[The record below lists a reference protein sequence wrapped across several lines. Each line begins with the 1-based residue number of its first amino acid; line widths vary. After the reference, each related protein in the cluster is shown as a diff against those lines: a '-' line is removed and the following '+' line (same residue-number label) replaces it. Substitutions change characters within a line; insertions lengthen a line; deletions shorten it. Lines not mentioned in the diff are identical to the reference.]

1 MDQTCEIPRRNCL
14 LPFSNPVNIDAPED
28 KDSPFG
34 NGQSDFSEPLN
45 GCTMQLP
52 TASGTSQNAYGQ
64 DSPSC
69 YIPLRRLQD
78 LASMINV
85 EYLNGSADGSESF
98 QDPEKSDSRAQSP
111 VVCTSLSP
119 GGPTALPMKQESSC
133 NNSPELQD
141 DPDSST
147 STLGNM
153 LELPGTS
160 SSSTSQE
167 LPFCQPKKKPAPL
180 KYEVGDLIWAK
191 FKRRPWWPC
200 RICSDPLINTHSKM
214 KVSNRRPYRQYYVEA
229 FGDPSEKAWVAGKA
243 IVMFEG
249 RHQFEE
255 LPVLRRRGKQKEKE
269 YRHKVPQKILSK
281 WEASVGLAEQYDDPK
296 GSKNRKCVRSSIK
309 LDSEEDMPFEDCPND
324 PESEQDL
331 LLNGCLNSL
340 AFDSEHSADEKEKPC
355 AKSRVRKTVDNP
367 KRTSVKKSHIQFEAH
382 KDERRGKIP
391 ENLGLNFISGDV
403 SDKQASNELSRIA
416 NSLTGSSLTGS
427 SPTARS
433 FLFSSCGKNTAKKDF
448 ETSNCDSLLGLPEA
462 SLIAKRSGEK
472 KKPQRG
478 LVCSSKVQ
486 LCYIGAGD
494 EEKRSDSISICTTSD
509 DGSSDL
515 DPLDHSSESDNSVLE
530 ITDTFDR
537 TESMLSMQ
545 KNEKVKYSRFPATN
559 SRVKAKQKTLITN
572 SHTDHLM
579 DCTKTTEP
587 RTETSPG
594 NLSDPK
600 ASTLIC
606 KAPSDFRND
615 SLSPKFNTPSRIS
628 SENSLA
634 KSGAGN
640 QILLHSKSK
649 QPKIRSIKCK
659 HKENPVVVEPPVSN
673 EDCSLKCCSSDT
685 KGSPLASISKS
696 GKVDGLK
703 LLSNMHEKT
712 RDSSDIET
720 AVVKHVLSELK
731 ELSYRSLSEDVSDS
745 GTPKPPKPLLYTSAS
760 GQNHMPIEPDYKFS
774 TLLMMLKDMHDSK
787 TKEQRLMTSQNL
799 VSYRSP
805 GLVDCSASSP
815 AGASK
820 VLVTGGST
828 HSADKNGS
836 GTQDSAH
843 PSSTGGDSALPGEL
857 STSLPNLV
865 FDNRDRCASGK
876 SRSNCVTRRNC
887 GRSKL
892 LSKLEDGFSTHLGK
906 NTVNRKALKTER
918 KRKPNRLP
926 EALEGALQGDREG
939 AGSVSVS
946 AKGEEEDAG
955 KKEHFQLKGH
965 LPNEENTHLPDV
977 HFDNKVKEPDIDKLS
992 DNASSLENRKGP
1004 ELDSEMHSENDE
1016 HNGVRQVVPKKRWQH
1031 LNQRRTKPR
1040 KRTNRF
1046 REKENSE
1053 GAFGV
1058 LLPGDHVQKGDDPPE
1073 HKSTSTSILED
1084 APTNP
1089 NCTGCLDSV
1098 GPQLNVCD
1106 KTNANVEVEKER
1118 GIPSLTPQSE
1128 HPEPVVPSEKKRL
1141 RKPSKWLLEYTEEYD
1156 QIFAPK
1162 KKQKKVQEQVLK
1174 RKSDATAGD
1183 VSKKRKTITIE
1194 NKVEIIKRSERGEP
1208 PSVIGKALGCSR
1220 STIGNILKDKVRIM
1234 EHVKGSAP
1242 MKAAIITKP
1251 RNGLIIEMEKL
1262 LLIWLND
1269 QSQRDKPISL
1279 TLVQEKAQSLFRDLK
1294 AARAAKEGDCD
1305 EEFVAS
1311 RGWFNRFK
1319 MRANLH
1325 NLKVQDE
1332 AASGDLRAASDFPE
1346 MLKKIIEEGGYLT
1359 NAPSGITQDGSETR
1373 ISSRS
1378 EEESL
1383 QCRSGAQNKQV
1394 DENSLISTKEEPP
1407 VLEREAPFLE
1417 GPVAQSE
1424 LAGGHAELPQ
1434 LTLSVPMAPGVSPR
1448 LALET
1453 EELVIKPPG
1462 NYESKRQRKPT
1473 KKLLE
1478 SNDLDPG
1485 FMPKKGD
1492 MGLSKKCFETGHLE
1506 NDITESCAA
1515 THSKEFGEGTAKLFD
1530 KPRKRKRQRHVT
1542 AKMQCKK
1549 LRNDR
1554 ASKETAGSEGELM
1567 AHGMAASPKEATEDG
1582 AEQDHGMPA
1591 SKRMQGERGGGA
1603 ALKENVCQNCEK
1615 LGELL
1620 LCEAQCCGAFHLECL
1635 GLTEMP
1641 RGKFI
1646 CNECHTGIHT
1656 CFVCK
1661 QSGEDVKRCLLPLCG
1676 KFYHE
1681 ECVQKYP
1688 PTVMQNKG
1696 FRCSLHI
1703 CITCHA
1709 ANPASVTA
1717 SKGRLMRCVRCP
1729 VAYHAND
1736 FCLAAGSKI
1745 LASNSI
1751 ICPNHFTPRRGCRNH
1766 EHVNVSWCFVCSEGG
1781 SLLCCD
1787 SCPAAFHR
1795 ECLNIDIPE
1804 GNWYCN
1810 DCKAGKKPHYR
1821 EIVWVKVGRYRWWPA
1836 EICHPRAVPSN
1847 IDKMRHDV
1855 GEFPVLFF
1863 GSNDYLWTHQA
1874 RVFPYMEGD
1883 VSSKDKMGKG
1893 VDGTYKK
1900 ALQEAAARFEELK
1913 AQRELR
1919 QLQEDRK
1926 NDKKPPPY
1934 KHIKV
1939 NRPIGRVQ
1947 IFTADLSEIPRCN
1960 CKAADENPCGIDSEC
1975 INRMLLYECHPTVCP
1990 AGGRCQNQ
1998 CFTKRQYPEVEIFRT
2013 LQRGWGLRTK
2023 IDIKKGE
2030 FVNEYVG
2037 ELIDEEECRAR
2048 IRYAQEHDITNFYM
2062 LTLDKDRIIDAGP
2075 KGNYARFMNHC
2086 CQPNCETQKWSVN
2099 GDTRVGLFALSDI
2112 KAGTE
2117 LTFNYNLECLGNG
2130 KTVCKCGAPNC
2141 SGFLGV
2147 RPKNQPIA
2155 TEEKSKKFKKKQQGK
2170 RRTQGE
2176 VTKERE
2182 DECFSCGDA
2191 GQLVSCKK
2199 PGCPKVYHADCLNL
2213 TKRPAGKWECPWHQC
2228 DICGK
2233 EAASFCEMCPSSFCK
2248 QHREGMLFISKLDGR
2263 LSCTEHDPC
2272 GPNPLEPGEIREYV
2286 PPPVPLPP
2294 GATSH
2299 PAEQSSGMAAQGP
2312 KTSEKPP
2319 ADNNQTLSLSKK
2331 ALAGSGQRTPQ
2342 PERPLERTDSR
2353 PQPLDRIK
2361 DLAGPGTKSQSSG
2374 SSQKSVDRS
2383 LAVGGARPHLSGK
2396 PSPVTSPS
2404 SSPSVKSQPLGR
2416 PLGAPR
2422 LDKSI
2427 GAAGPRPQPLEK
2439 APVPTGLRLPPSDRL
2454 LITSGPK
2461 PQTSDRPPDK
2471 PHASLS
2477 QRLPPPEKV
2486 LSAVVQTLVAKEKAL
2501 RPVDQNTQSKNR
2513 AALVMDLIDLA
2524 PRQKERAPSPHEGTP
2539 QADEKIPVL
2548 ESTAWPAS
2556 KGLGQMPRAVERI
2569 SMSDPV
2575 LPPPGKAAAPS
2586 KHPWQAVK
2594 SLTQARLLPQPPAK
2608 AFLYEPTT
2616 QASGRAPTESEQTPG
2631 LASQASGLL
2640 KQMAGGHQLPGLA
2653 AKGTALSG
2661 QSFRPLGNAPASLPS
2676 EEKKLATTE
2685 QSPWLLGKTPLGP
2698 GLWPIVAGQAL
2709 TPSRWSSGST
2719 QTLAQTCWSIGRGQ
2733 DPKPEQNTVPAL
2745 NQAPSNHKCAESEQ
2759 K

>member
-1 MDQTCEIPRRNCL
+1 MDQTCELPRRNCL
-14 LPFSNPVNIDAPED
+14 LPFSNPVNLDASED

-34 NGQSDFSEPLN
+34 NGQSNFSEPLN
-45 GCTMQLP
+45 GCTMQLS

-98 QDPEKSDSRAQSP
+98 QGPEKSDSRAQSP

-119 GGPTALPMKQESSC
+119 GGPTALAMEQDPSC
-133 NNSPELQD
+133 NNSPELQVKVTKTVKNGFLHIENFTCVDDADVVSEMDPEQPVTEDESIEEIFEETQTNATCNYEPKSENGVEVAMGNEQDSTPESRPGADKSPFLPLAPQTETQKNKQRNEVDGSSEKAALLPAPFSLGDTNVTIEEQLNSINLSFQD

-167 LPFCQPKKKPAPL
+167 LPFCQPKKKSTPL

-229 FGDPSEKAWVAGKA
+229 FGDPCERAWVAGKA

-255 LPVLRRRGKQKEKE
+255 LPVLRRRGKQKEKG

-281 WEASVGLAEQYDDPK
+281 WEASVGLAEQYDVPK

-309 LDSEEDMPFEDCPND
+309 LDSEEDMPFEDCTND
-324 PESEQDL
+324 PESEHDL
-331 LLNGCLNSL
+331 LLNGCLKSL

-355 AKSRVRKTVDNP
+355 AKSRVRKSSDNL
-367 KRTSVKKSHIQFEAH
+367 KRTSVKKGHMQFDTH
-382 KDERRGKIP
+382 KEERRVKIP
-391 ENLGLNFISGDV
+391 DNLGLNFISGDV
-403 SDKQASNELSRIA
+403 SDKQASSELSRIA
-416 NSLTGSSLTGS
+416 NSLTGSNTTPG
-427 SPTARS
+427 S
-433 FLFSSCGKNTAKKDF
+433 FLFSSCGKIAAKKEV
-448 ETSNCDSLLGLPEA
+448 ETSSCDSLLGLPEGA
-462 SLIAKRSGEK
+462 LISKRSGEK

-515 DPLDHSSESDNSVLE
+515 DPVDHSSDSDNSVLE
-530 ITDTFDR
+530 ITDAFDR
-537 TESMLSMQ
+537 TENMLSMQ
-545 KNEKVKYSRFPATN
+545 KNEKIKYSGYPATN
-559 SRVKAKQKTLITN
+559 TRVKAKQKSLITN

-579 DCTKTTEP
+579 DCTKPAESG
-587 RTETSPG
+587 TETSQV
-594 NLSDPK
+594 NLSDLK
-600 ASTLIC
+600 VSTLVR
-606 KAPSDFRND
+606 KPPSDFRND
-615 SLSPKFNTPSRIS
+615 SLSPQFSISSSIS
-628 SENSLA
+628 SENSLI
-634 KSGAGN
+634 KCGATN
-640 QILLHSKSK
+640 QALLLSKSK

-659 HKENPVVVEPPVSN
+659 HKENPGVVEPPITN
-673 EDCSLKCCSSDT
+673 EDCSLKCFSSDMR
-685 KGSPLASISKS
+685 GSPLASISKS

-745 GTPKPPKPLLYTSAS
+745 GTSKPSKPLLFTSAS
-760 GQNHMPIEPDYKFS
+760 GQNHIPIEPDYKFS

-787 TKEQRLMTSQNL
+787 TKEQRLMTAQNL

-805 GLVDCSASSP
+805 GLGDSFTSGPV
-815 AGASK
+815 GASK
-820 VLVTGGST
+820 VLVSGGST
-828 HSADKNGS
+828 HNSEKNGD
-836 GTQDSAH
+836 GTPDSAH
-843 PSSTGGDSALPGEL
+843 PIPGGGDSAPSVELSASLPG
-857 STSLPNLV
+857 SVS
-865 FDNRDRCASGK
+865 DRRDLTATGK
-876 SRSNCVTRRNC
+876 SRANCVTRRNC
-887 GRSKL
+887 GRSKPS
-892 LSKLEDGFSTHLGK
+892 SKLREGFSAQMGK

-918 KRKPNRLP
+918 RRKLSRLP
-926 EALEGALQGDREG
+926 DVTPEAALQVDRESE
-939 AGSVSVS
+939 GSVSGS
-946 AKGEEEDAG
+946 LRDGAENPGKEEA
-955 KKEHFQLKGH
+955 LLLMGH
-965 LPNEENTHLPDV
+965 LTSEDRAHFSDV
-977 HFDNKVKEPDIDKLS
+977 RIDNKVKQSDPDEILE
-992 DNASSLENRKGP
+992 NGSSFENRKGP
-1004 ELDSEMHSENDE
+1004 ELASEVNSEHDE
-1016 HNGVRQVVPKKRWQH
+1016 PNSVNQAVPKKRWQR

-1058 LLPGDHVQKGDDPPE
+1058 LLPGDPVQKVDEFSEHRPP
-1073 HKSTSTSILED
+1073 TSTNILED
-1084 APTNP
+1084 TLTNP
-1089 NCTGCLDSV
+1089 NRTDCLESV
-1098 GPQLNVCD
+1098 GPRLSVCD
-1106 KTNANVEVEKER
+1106 KSNANIEEMEKES

-1128 HPEPVVPSEKKRL
+1128 LPEPAGRSEKKRL

-1162 KKQKKVQEQVLK
+1162 KKQKKVQEQVH
-1174 RKSDATAGD
+1174 
-1183 VSKKRKTITIE
+1183 
-1194 NKVEIIKRSERGEP
+1194 KV
-1208 PSVIGKALGCSR
+1208 
-1220 STIGNILKDKVRIM
+1220 
-1234 EHVKGSAP
+1234 
-1242 MKAAIITKP
+1242 
-1251 RNGLIIEMEKL
+1251 
-1262 LLIWLND
+1262 
-1269 QSQRDKPISL
+1269 
-1279 TLVQEKAQSLFRDLK
+1279 
-1294 AARAAKEGDCD
+1294 
-1305 EEFVAS
+1305 
-1311 RGWFNRFK
+1311 
-1319 MRANLH
+1319 
-1325 NLKVQDE
+1325 
-1332 AASGDLRAASDFPE
+1332 
-1346 MLKKIIEEGGYLT
+1346 
-1359 NAPSGITQDGSETR
+1359 
-1373 ISSRS
+1373 SSRC

-1383 QCRSGAQNKQV
+1383 LARCRSSAQSKHV
-1394 DENSLISTKEEPP
+1394 DENSTKEEPP

-1417 GPVAQSE
+1417 GPLAQSD
-1424 LAGGHAELPQ
+1424 LGGAHAELPQ
-1434 LTLSVPMAPGVSPR
+1434 LTLSVPVPLP
-1448 LALET
+1448 LEVASRPT
-1453 EELVIKPPG
+1453 LESEELLVKTSG

-1492 MGLSKKCFETGHLE
+1492 LGLSKKCYEAGHLE
-1506 NDITESCAA
+1506 NDIAESCAA
-1515 THSKEFGEGTAKLFD
+1515 SHSKEFIEGTTRIFD
-1530 KPRKRKRQRHVT
+1530 KPRKRKRQRHAT
-1542 AKMQCKK
+1542 AKVQCKK
-1549 LRNDR
+1549 VKNDDP
-1554 ASKETAGSEGELM
+1554 SKETPSSEGELM
-1567 AHGMAASPKEATEDG
+1567 THRTAASPKEAVEEG
-1582 AEQDHGMPA
+1582 IEHDHGMPS
-1591 SKRMQGERGGGA
+1591 SKKMQGERGGGA

-1646 CNECHTGIHT
+1646 CNECRTGIHT

-1688 PTVMQNKG
+1688 PTVTQNKG

-1709 ANPASVTA
+1709 ANPASVSA

-1913 AQRELR
+1913 AQKELR

-1960 CKAADENPCGIDSEC
+1960 CKATDENPCGIDSEC

-2023 IDIKKGE
+2023 TDIKKGE

-2176 VTKERE
+2176 ITKERE

-2286 PPPVPLPP
+2286 PPPVPMPP
-2294 GATSH
+2294 GPSTH
-2299 PAEQSSGMAAQGP
+2299 VAEQSSGMAAQGS
-2312 KTSEKPP
+2312 KMSDKPP
-2319 ADNNQTLSLSKK
+2319 ADTNQTLSLSKK
-2331 ALAGSGQRTPQ
+2331 ALAGTCQRP
-2342 PERPLERTDSR
+2342 PLSERPLERTDSR
-2353 PQPLDRIK
+2353 PQPLERIRDLTGSGTKPQSLVSTQKPLDRPA
-2361 DLAGPGTKSQSSG
+2361 LVAGPRSQ
-2374 SSQKSVDRS
+2374 
-2383 LAVGGARPHLSGK
+2383 LSDK
-2396 PSPVTSPS
+2396 LSPATGPS
-2404 SSPSVKSQPLGR
+2404 SSPSVRSQPLER
-2416 PLGAPR
+2416 PLGMAGSR
-2422 LDKSI
+2422 LDKSL
-2427 GAAGPRPQPLEK
+2427 GAASPRPQPLEK
-2439 APVPTGLRLPPSDRL
+2439 ASVPTSLRLPPPDRL
-2454 LITSGPK
+2454 LVTSGPK
-2461 PQTSDRPPDK
+2461 PQTSDRLPDK
-2471 PHASLS
+2471 CHASLS

-2513 AALVMDLIDLA
+2513 AALVMDLIDLT
-2524 PRQKERAPSPHEGTP
+2524 PRQKERAPSPHEITP
-2539 QADEKIPVL
+2539 QADEKMPVL
-2548 ESTAWPAS
+2548 ESSSWPAS
-2556 KGLGQMPRAVERI
+2556 KGLGQIPRAVERGGV
-2569 SMSDPV
+2569 SDPV
-2575 LPPPGKAAAPS
+2575 LQPPGRAVAS
-2586 KHPWQAVK
+2586 LEHPWQAVK
-2594 SLTQARLLPQPPAK
+2594 SLAQARLLSQPPAK
-2608 AFLYEPTT
+2608 AFLYEPAT
-2616 QASGRAPTESEQTPG
+2616 QASGRASAGAELTPG
-2631 LASQASGLL
+2631 PPSQAPGLV
-2640 KQMAGGHQLPGLA
+2640 KQMAGGQQLSGLA
-2653 AKGTALSG
+2653 AKVTTLSG
-2661 QSFRPLGNAPASLPS
+2661 QSFRPLGSASASLPT

-2685 QSPWLLGKTPLGP
+2685 QSPWALGKTSPGP
-2698 GLWPIVAGQAL
+2698 GLWPMVAGQTLAQ
-2709 TPSRWSSGST
+2709 SCWSSGST
-2719 QTLAQTCWSIGRGQ
+2719 QTLAQTCWSLGRGQ
-2733 DPKPEQNTVPAL
+2733 DPKPEQNTVTAL
-2745 NQAPSNHKCAESEQ
+2745 NQAPSSHKCTESEQ

>member
-1 MDQTCEIPRRNCL
+1 MDQTCELPRRNCL
-14 LPFSNPVNIDAPED
+14 LPFSNPVNLDAPED

-34 NGQSDFSEPLN
+34 NGQSNFSEPLN
-45 GCTMQLP
+45 GCTMQLS

-69 YIPLRRLQD
+69 YIPLRKLQD

-111 VVCTSLSP
+111 IVCTSLSP
-119 GGPTALPMKQESSC
+119 GGPTALAMKQEPSC
-133 NNSPELQD
+133 NNSPELQVKVTKTIKNGFLHFESFTCVDDVDSEMDPEQPVTEDESIEEIFEDTQTNATCNYEPKSENGVDVAMGNEQDSTPESRHGAVKSPFLPLAPQTETQKNKQRNEVDGSNEKAALLPAPFSLGDTNVTIEEQLNSINLSFQD
-141 DPDSST
+141 DPESST

-167 LPFCQPKKKPAPL
+167 LPFCQPKTKSTPL

-229 FGDPSEKAWVAGKA
+229 FGDPSERAWVAGKA

-255 LPVLRRRGKQKEKE
+255 LPVLRRRGKQKEKG

-281 WEASVGLAEQYDDPK
+281 WEASVGLAEQYDVPK
-296 GSKNRKCVRSSIK
+296 GSKNRKCVNSSIK
-309 LDSEEDMPFEDCPND
+309 LDSEEDMPFEDCTND
-324 PESEQDL
+324 PESEHDL
-331 LLNGCLNSL
+331 LLNGCLKSL

-355 AKSRVRKTVDNP
+355 AKSRARKSTDNP
-367 KRTSVKKSHIQFEAH
+367 KRTCVKKGHMQFESH
-382 KDERRGKIP
+382 KEERRGKIP
-391 ENLGLNFISGDV
+391 ENLGINFISGDV

-416 NSLTGSSLTGS
+416 NSLTGAG
-427 SPTARS
+427 TAPGS
-433 FLFSSCGKNTAKKDF
+433 FLFSSCTKNTAKKEF
-448 ETSNCDSLLGLPEA
+448 ETSNCDSLLGLSEGA
-462 SLIAKRSGEK
+462 LISKRSGEK
-472 KKPQRG
+472 KKLQRG

-515 DPLDHSSESDNSVLE
+515 DPIDHSSESDNSVLE
-530 ITDTFDR
+530 ITDAFDR
-537 TESMLSMQ
+537 TGNMLSVQ
-545 KNEKVKYSRFPATN
+545 KSEKVKYARYPATN
-559 SRVKAKQKTLITN
+559 TKVKAKQKSLITN
-572 SHTDHLM
+572 SHTDHLT
-579 DCTKTTEP
+579 DCTKTAESG
-587 RTETSPG
+587 TETSQV
-594 NLSDPK
+594 NLSDFK
-600 ASTLIC
+600 VSTLVR
-606 KAPSDFRND
+606 KPQSDFRND
-615 SLSPKFNTPSRIS
+615 GLPPKFNTPSSIS
-628 SENSLA
+628 SENPLI
-634 KSGAGN
+634 KSGATN
-640 QILLHSKSK
+640 QALLHSKSK
-649 QPKIRSIKCK
+649 QPKIRNVKYK
-659 HKENPVVVEPPVSN
+659 HKENPVVVEAPVIN
-673 EDCSLKCCSSDT
+673 EDCSLKCCSSDS

-745 GTPKPPKPLLYTSAS
+745 GTSKPSKPLLFSSTSS
-760 GQNHMPIEPDYKFS
+760 QNHIPIEPDYKFS

-787 TKEQRLMTSQNL
+787 TKEQRLMAAQNL

-805 GLVDCSASSP
+805 GLGDCSTSSP
-815 AGASK
+815 VGTSK
-820 VLVTGGST
+820 VLASGGST
-828 HSADKNGS
+828 HSSEKNGND
-836 GTQDSAH
+836 TQEPVH
-843 PSSTGGDSALPGEL
+843 PSPSGGDSALSGEL
-857 STSLPNLV
+857 SASLPGLV
-865 FDNRDRCASGK
+865 SNRRDLPAAGK

-887 GRSKL
+887 GRSKPS
-892 LSKLEDGFSTHLGK
+892 SKLRDGFSGQMAK
-906 NTVNRKALKTER
+906 STVNRKALKTER
-918 KRKPNRLP
+918 KRKLNRLP
-926 EALEGALQGDREG
+926 GVTPEAALQGESGVSENGFLRGG
-939 AGSVSVS
+939 AENPAKEEPLQLMGPLTNEDS
-946 AKGEEEDAG
+946 AC
-955 KKEHFQLKGH
+955 FS
-965 LPNEENTHLPDV
+965 DV
-977 HFDNKVKEPDIDKLS
+977 HYDNKVNQSDPDKIPEKGPS
-992 DNASSLENRKGP
+992 FENRKGP
-1004 ELDSEMHSENDE
+1004 ELDSEMNSENDE
-1016 HNGVRQVVPKKRWQH
+1016 PSGLNQVVPKKRWQR

-1058 LLPGDHVQKGDDPPE
+1058 LLPADPVKKGDEFPE
-1073 HKSTSTSILED
+1073 HRPPPSTNILED
-1084 APTNP
+1084 VLTDP
-1089 NCTGCLDSV
+1089 NHAGRLDSV
-1098 GPQLNVCD
+1098 GPRLNVCD
-1106 KTNANVEVEKER
+1106 KSSASIEEMEKEP
-1118 GIPSLTPQSE
+1118 GIPSLTPQPE
-1128 HPEPVVPSEKKRL
+1128 LPEPAVRSEKKRL

-1162 KKQKKVQEQVLK
+1162 KKQKKVQEQVHK
-1174 RKSDATAGD
+1174 
-1183 VSKKRKTITIE
+1183 VSSRCEEE
-1194 NKVEIIKRSERGEP
+1194 NLLAR
-1208 PSVIGKALGCSR
+1208 SR
-1220 STIGNILKDKVRIM
+1220 SN
-1234 EHVKGSAP
+1234 
-1242 MKAAIITKP
+1242 
-1251 RNGLIIEMEKL
+1251 
-1262 LLIWLND
+1262 
-1269 QSQRDKPISL
+1269 
-1279 TLVQEKAQSLFRDLK
+1279 AQ
-1294 AARAAKEGDCD
+1294 
-1305 EEFVAS
+1305 
-1311 RGWFNRFK
+1311 
-1319 MRANLH
+1319 H
-1325 NLKVQDE
+1325 
-1332 AASGDLRAASDFPE
+1332 
-1346 MLKKIIEEGGYLT
+1346 
-1359 NAPSGITQDGSETR
+1359 
-1373 ISSRS
+1373 
-1378 EEESL
+1378 
-1383 QCRSGAQNKQV
+1383 KQV

-1417 GPVAQSE
+1417 GPLAQSE
-1424 LAGGHAELPQ
+1424 LGGGHAELPQ
-1434 LTLSVPMAPGVSPR
+1434 LTLSVPVALEVSPR
-1448 LALET
+1448 PPLES
-1453 EELVIKPPG
+1453 EELLVKTPG
-1462 NYESKRQRKPT
+1462 KMRMGSQYCYEAGR
-1473 KKLLE
+1473 
-1478 SNDLDPG
+1478 
-1485 FMPKKGD
+1485 
-1492 MGLSKKCFETGHLE
+1492 LE
-1506 NDITESCAA
+1506 NKITESCAA
-1515 THSKEFGEGTAKLFD
+1515 SHPKEFGRGTAKIFD
-1530 KPRKRKRQRHVT
+1530 KPRKRKRQRHAT
-1542 AKMQCKK
+1542 AKVHCKK
-1549 LRNDR
+1549 VRNEDS
-1554 ASKETAGSEGELM
+1554 SKETLGSEGELM
-1567 AHGMAASPKEATEDG
+1567 THRTASSPKETVEDG
-1582 AEQDHGMPA
+1582 VENDHGMPA
-1591 SKRMQGERGGGA
+1591 SKKLQGERGGGA

-1646 CNECHTGIHT
+1646 CNECRTGIHT

-1661 QSGEDVKRCLLPLCG
+1661 QSGQDVKRCLLPLCG

-1709 ANPASVTA
+1709 ANPASVSA

-1751 ICPNHFTPRRGCRNH
+1751 ICPNHFAPRRGCRNH

-1913 AQRELR
+1913 AQKELR

-1960 CKAADENPCGIDSEC
+1960 CKATDENPCGIDSEC

-2023 IDIKKGE
+2023 TDIKKGE

-2170 RRTQGE
+2170 RRSQGE
-2176 VTKERE
+2176 ITKERE

-2286 PPPVPLPP
+2286 PPPVSLPP
-2294 GATSH
+2294 GPSTH
-2299 PAEQSSGMAAQGP
+2299 LAEQSSGVAAQGP
-2312 KTSEKPP
+2312 KMSDKPL
-2319 ADNNQTLSLSKK
+2319 ADTNQTLALSKK
-2331 ALAGSGQRTPQ
+2331 ALAGTCQRPAL
-2342 PERPLERTDSR
+2342 PERPPDRTDSR
-2353 PQPLDRIK
+2353 PQPPERAR
-2361 DLAGPGTKSQSSG
+2361 DLAESGTKPQALV
-2374 SSQKSVDRS
+2374 SSQKPLDRPP
-2383 LAVGGARPHLSGK
+2383 AVAGPRPQLSDK

-2404 SSPSVKSQPLGR
+2404 SSPSVRSQPLER
-2416 PLGAPR
+2416 PLGTADPR

-2427 GAAGPRPQPLEK
+2427 GAASPRPQSLEK
-2439 APVPTGLRLPPSDRL
+2439 TPVPTGLRLPPPDRL
-2454 LITSGPK
+2454 LVTSSPN
-2461 PQTSDRPPDK
+2461 PQASDRSPDK
-2471 PHASLS
+2471 SHVSLS
-2477 QRLPPPEKV
+2477 QRFPPDKV

-2513 AALVMDLIDLA
+2513 AALVRDLIDMT
-2524 PRQKERAPSPHEGTP
+2524 PRQKERAASPPEATP
-2539 QADEKIPVL
+2539 QADEKMPVL
-2548 ESTAWPAS
+2548 ESSSWPAS
-2556 KGLGQMPRAVERI
+2556 KGLGQMPRAVER
-2569 SMSDPV
+2569 SSVSDPV
-2575 LPPPGKAAAPS
+2575 LQASGKATAPLE
-2586 KHPWQAVK
+2586 HPWQAVK
-2594 SLTQARLLPQPPAK
+2594 SLTQARLLSQTPAK
-2608 AFLYEPTT
+2608 AFLYEPAT
-2616 QASGRAPTESEQTPG
+2616 QASGRAPAGAEQIPG
-2631 LASQASGLL
+2631 PPNQALGLVKQM
-2640 KQMAGGHQLPGLA
+2640 KQMAGGQQLPGLA
-2653 AKGTALSG
+2653 AKSG
-2661 QSFRPLGNAPASLPS
+2661 QSFRPLGKAPSSLS
-2676 EEKKLATTE
+2676 TEEKKLATTE
-2685 QSPWLLGKTPLGP
+2685 QSPWALGKALPGP
-2698 GLWPIVAGQAL
+2698 GLWPMVAGQTLAQ
-2709 TPSRWSSGST
+2709 SCWSSGST
-2719 QTLAQTCWSIGRGQ
+2719 QTLAQTCWSLGRGQ
-2733 DPKPEQNTVPAL
+2733 NPKPEQNTLPAL
-2745 NQAPSNHKCAESEQ
+2745 NQAPSSHKCAESEQ

>member
-1 MDQTCEIPRRNCL
+1 MDQTCELPRRNCL
-14 LPFSNPVNIDAPED
+14 LPFSNPVNLDAPED

-34 NGQSDFSEPLN
+34 NGQSNFSEPLN
-45 GCTMQLP
+45 GCTMQLS

-111 VVCTSLSP
+111 IVCTSLSP
-119 GGPTALPMKQESSC
+119 GGPTALAMKQEPSC

-167 LPFCQPKKKPAPL
+167 LPFCQPKKKSTPL

-229 FGDPSEKAWVAGKA
+229 FGDPSERAWVAGKA

-255 LPVLRRRGKQKEKE
+255 LPVLRRRGKQKEKG

-281 WEASVGLAEQYDDPK
+281 WEASVGLAEQYDVPK
-296 GSKNRKCVRSSIK
+296 GSKNRKCVTNSIK
-309 LDSEEDMPFEDCPND
+309 LDSEEDMPFEDCTND
-324 PESEQDL
+324 PESEHDI
-331 LLNGCLNSL
+331 LLNGCLKSL
-340 AFDSEHSADEKEKPC
+340 AFDCEHSADEKEKPC
-355 AKSRVRKTVDNP
+355 AKSRARKSSDNP
-367 KRTSVKKSHIQFEAH
+367 KRTSVKKGLLQFEAR
-382 KDERRGKIP
+382 KEERGGKIS

-416 NSLTGSSLTGS
+416 NSLTGSN
-427 SPTARS
+427 TAPGG
-433 FLFSSCGKNTAKKDF
+433 FLFSSCGKNTAKKEF
-448 ETSNCDSLLGLPEA
+448 ETSNCDSLLGLPEGA
-462 SLIAKRSGEK
+462 LISKHSGEK

-515 DPLDHSSESDNSVLE
+515 DPIEHNSESDHSVLE
-530 ITDTFDR
+530 ITDAFDR
-537 TESMLSMQ
+537 KENMLSMQ
-545 KNEKVKYSRFPATN
+545 KNEKIKYSRYPATN
-559 SRVKAKQKTLITN
+559 SRVKTKQKSLIAN
-572 SHTDHLM
+572 SHTDHLV
-579 DCTKTTEP
+579 DCTKTAEP
-587 RTETSPG
+587 RTETSPV
-594 NLSDPK
+594 NLSDLTV
-600 ASTLIC
+600 STLVH
-606 KAPSDFRND
+606 KPQSDFRND
-615 SLSPKFNTPSRIS
+615 GLSPKFNMSSSIS
-628 SENSLA
+628 SENSLI
-634 KSGAGN
+634 KGGTTN
-640 QILLHSKSK
+640 QALLHLKSK
-649 QPKIRSIKCK
+649 QPKFRSIKYK
-659 HKENPVVVEPPVSN
+659 HKENPVIVEPPVTN
-673 EDCSLKCCSSDT
+673 EDCSLKCCSSDM

-703 LLSNMHEKT
+703 LLNNMHEKT

-731 ELSYRSLSEDVSDS
+731 ELSYRSLGEDVSDS
-745 GTPKPPKPLLYTSAS
+745 GTSKPPKPLLFSSAS
-760 GQNHMPIEPDYKFS
+760 SQNHLPIEPDYKFS

-787 TKEQRLMTSQNL
+787 TKEQRLMTAPNL

-805 GLVDCSASSP
+805 SRGDCSTSSP

-820 VLVTGGST
+820 VLVSGGST
-828 HSADKNGS
+828 HNSEKNGD
-836 GTQDSAH
+836 GIQDSAN
-843 PSSTGGDSALPGEL
+843 PSPSRGDCALSGEL
-857 STSLPNLV
+857 STSLPGFV
-865 FDNRDRCASGK
+865 SDRRDLPASGK

-887 GRSKL
+887 GRSKPS
-892 LSKLEDGFSTHLGK
+892 SKLRDAFSAQMGK

-918 KRKPNRLP
+918 KRKLNRLP
-926 EALEGALQGDREG
+926 AVSLEPALQGDRESG
-939 AGSVSVS
+939 GSLRGGTEDTG
-946 AKGEEEDAG
+946 KEEPL
-955 KKEHFQLKGH
+955 QLMGH
-965 LPNEENTHLPDV
+965 LTSEGAADLSDV
-977 HFDNKVKEPDIDKLS
+977 HFRNKVKQPDPDTIPKKGPGF
-992 DNASSLENRKGP
+992 ENRKGQ
-1004 ELDSEMHSENDE
+1004 ELDSEMNSANDE
-1016 HNGVRQVVPKKRWQH
+1016 HNGVNQAVPKKRWQR
-1031 LNQRRTKPR
+1031 LNQRRAKPR

-1058 LLPGDHVQKGDDPPE
+1058 LLPSDPVRERQDEFLECRTPP
-1073 HKSTSTSILED
+1073 STNIPED
-1084 APTNP
+1084 AQTDLNHA
-1089 NCTGCLDSV
+1089 GHLDAV
-1098 GPQLNVCD
+1098 GSQLNICD
-1106 KTNANVEVEKER
+1106 KSNTSLGDMEKEP
-1118 GIPSLTPQSE
+1118 GIPSLTPQAE
-1128 HPEPVVPSEKKRL
+1128 LPEPAVRSEKKRL

-1162 KKQKKVQEQVLK
+1162 KKQKKVQEQVH
-1174 RKSDATAGD
+1174 
-1183 VSKKRKTITIE
+1183 
-1194 NKVEIIKRSERGEP
+1194 KV
-1208 PSVIGKALGCSR
+1208 
-1220 STIGNILKDKVRIM
+1220 
-1234 EHVKGSAP
+1234 
-1242 MKAAIITKP
+1242 
-1251 RNGLIIEMEKL
+1251 
-1262 LLIWLND
+1262 
-1269 QSQRDKPISL
+1269 
-1279 TLVQEKAQSLFRDLK
+1279 
-1294 AARAAKEGDCD
+1294 
-1305 EEFVAS
+1305 
-1311 RGWFNRFK
+1311 
-1319 MRANLH
+1319 
-1325 NLKVQDE
+1325 
-1332 AASGDLRAASDFPE
+1332 
-1346 MLKKIIEEGGYLT
+1346 
-1359 NAPSGITQDGSETR
+1359 
-1373 ISSRS
+1373 SSRC

-1383 QCRSGAQNKQV
+1383 LARCRSSAQNKQV

-1417 GPVAQSE
+1417 GPLAQSE
-1424 LAGGHAELPQ
+1424 LGGGHAELPQ
-1434 LTLSVPMAPGVSPR
+1434 LTLSVPVAPEVSPR
-1448 LALET
+1448 PALES
-1453 EELVIKPPG
+1453 EELLVKTSG

-1492 MGLSKKCFETGHLE
+1492 LGISKKCYEAGHLE
-1506 NDITESCAA
+1506 NGITESCAA
-1515 THSKEFGEGTAKLFD
+1515 SHLKEFGGGTTKIFD
-1530 KPRKRKRQRHVT
+1530 KPRKRKRQRHTT
-1542 AKMQCKK
+1542 AKVQCKK
-1549 LRNDR
+1549 AKNDDS
-1554 ASKETAGSEGELM
+1554 SKETPRSEGELM
-1567 AHGMAASPKEATEDG
+1567 THRTTGSPKETIEEG
-1582 AEQDHGMPA
+1582 VEQDHGMPA
-1591 SKRMQGERGGGA
+1591 SKKMQGERGGGA

-1615 LGELL
+1615 VGELL

-1646 CNECHTGIHT
+1646 CNECRTGIHT

-1709 ANPASVTA
+1709 ANPASVSA

-1913 AQRELR
+1913 AQKELR

-1960 CKAADENPCGIDSEC
+1960 CKATDENPCGIDSEC

-1998 CFTKRQYPEVEIFRT
+1998 CFSKRQYPEVEIFRT

-2023 IDIKKGE
+2023 TDIKKGE

-2176 VTKERE
+2176 ITKERE

-2286 PPPVPLPP
+2286 PPPVPLPA
-2294 GATSH
+2294 GTNTH
-2299 PAEQSSGMAAQGP
+2299 PAEQSSGVAAQGP
-2312 KTSEKPP
+2312 KMSDKPP
-2319 ADNNQTLSLSKK
+2319 VDTNQTLSLSKK
-2331 ALAGSGQRTPQ
+2331 ALAGTCQRPLL

-2353 PQPLDRIK
+2353 PQPLDRVR
-2361 DLAGPGTKSQSSG
+2361 DLAGSGTKPQSLIPSQRPL
-2374 SSQKSVDRS
+2374 DRPP
-2383 LAVGGARPHLSGK
+2383 AMAGPRPQLSDK
-2396 PSPVTSPS
+2396 PSPVTGPS
-2404 SSPSVKSQPLGR
+2404 SSPSVISQPLER
-2416 PLGAPR
+2416 PVGTADPR

-2427 GAAGPRPQPLEK
+2427 GAASSRPQSLEK
-2439 APVPTGLRLPPSDRL
+2439 TPVPTGLRLPPPDRL
-2454 LITSGPK
+2454 LIPSSPK

-2471 PHASLS
+2471 SHASLS

-2513 AALVMDLIDLA
+2513 AALVMDLIDLT
-2524 PRQKERAPSPHEGTP
+2524 PRQKEQASSPHEVIA
-2539 QADEKIPVL
+2539 QADEKMPVL
-2548 ESTAWPAS
+2548 ESSSWPANKS
-2556 KGLGQMPRAVERI
+2556 LGHMPRAVEKG
-2569 SMSDPV
+2569 SMSESRLQPS
-2575 LPPPGKAAAPS
+2575 GKTSAPS
-2586 KHPWQAVK
+2586 EHPWQAVK
-2594 SLTQARLLPQPPAK
+2594 SLTQARLLSQPPAK
-2608 AFLYEPTT
+2608 AFLYEPAT
-2616 QASGRAPTESEQTPG
+2616 QASGRAPAGAEQTPG
-2631 LASQASGLL
+2631 PPIQPSGLGKQA
-2640 KQMAGGHQLPGLA
+2640 KQMGGGHQLPGLA
-2653 AKGTALSG
+2653 AKSG
-2661 QSFRPLGNAPASLPS
+2661 QSYRSLGKAPVSLPT
-2676 EEKKLATTE
+2676 EEKKLTTTE
-2685 QSPWLLGKTPLGP
+2685 QSPWALGKASPGA
-2698 GLWPIVAGQAL
+2698 GLWPMVAGQTLAQ
-2709 TPSRWSSGST
+2709 SCWSAGST
-2719 QTLAQTCWSIGRGQ
+2719 KTLAQTCWSLGRGQ
-2733 DPKPEQNTVPAL
+2733 DPKPEQNTLPAL
-2745 NQAPSNHKCAESEQ
+2745 NQAPSSHKCAESEQ

>member
-1 MDQTCEIPRRNCL
+1 ML
-14 LPFSNPVNIDAPED
+14 L
-28 KDSPFG
+28 K
-34 NGQSDFSEPLN
+34 
-45 GCTMQLP
+45 T
-52 TASGTSQNAYGQ
+52 
-64 DSPSC
+64 
-69 YIPLRRLQD
+69 R
-78 LASMINV
+78 
-85 EYLNGSADGSESF
+85 
-98 QDPEKSDSRAQSP
+98 
-111 VVCTSLSP
+111 
-119 GGPTALPMKQESSC
+119 TALS
-133 NNSPELQD
+133 D
-141 DPDSST
+141 DPDSSS

-160 SSSTSQE
+160 SPSTSQE
-167 LPFCQPKKKPAPL
+167 LPFCQPKKKPTPL

-214 KVSNRRPYRQYYVEA
+214 KVANRRPYREYYVEA
-229 FGDPSEKAWVAGKA
+229 FGDPSERAWVAGKA

-255 LPVLRRRGKQKEKE
+255 LPVLRKRGKQKEKG

-281 WEASVGLAEQYDDPK
+281 WEASVGLAEQYDVPR
-296 GSKNRKCVRSSIK
+296 GSKTRKCVNTSIK
-309 LDSEEDMPFEDCPND
+309 LDSEEDMPFEDCTND
-324 PESEQDL
+324 PESEHEL
-331 LLNGCLNSL
+331 LLNGCLKSL
-340 AFDSEHSADEKEKPC
+340 AFDSEHSGDEKEKPC
-355 AKSRVRKTVDNP
+355 AKSRARKNSDNP
-367 KRTSVKKSHIQFEAH
+367 KRTSVKKGSIQFESNNE
-382 KDERRGKIP
+382 ERRGKIP
-391 ENLGLNFISGDV
+391 DSFGLNFISGDI

-416 NSLTGSSLTGS
+416 NSLTGSS
-427 SPTARS
+427 TAPGS
-433 FLFSSCGKNTAKKDF
+433 FLFSSCGKNTAKKEF
-448 ETSNCDSLLGLPEA
+448 EASNCDSLVDLSEGALL
-462 SLIAKRSGEK
+462 SKRVGEK
-472 KKPQRG
+472 KKLQSG

-515 DPLDHSSESDNSVLE
+515 DAEEQSSDSDDSVLE
-530 ITDTFDR
+530 ITDSFDR
-537 TESMLSMQ
+537 TENLLSMQ
-545 KNEKVKYSRFPATN
+545 KNEKLKHSRFPAKT
-559 SRVKAKQKTLITN
+559 SRIKEKQKSVMTN
-572 SHTDHLM
+572 SHTDHLV
-579 DCTKTTEP
+579 DCTKTAEPETEM
-587 RTETSPG
+587 SQVK
-594 NLSDPK
+594 LSDLNV
-600 ASTLIC
+600 STLVH
-606 KAPSDFRND
+606 KTQTEFRND
-615 SLSPKFNTPSRIS
+615 GLSPKFTTPASIP
-628 SENSLA
+628 SENSLI
-634 KSGAGN
+634 KDRGTN
-640 QILLHSKSK
+640 QLLLHSKSK
-649 QPKIRSIKCK
+649 QPKFRNIKYK
-659 HKENPVVVEPPVSN
+659 HKSPVVEEPQVTS
-673 EDCSLKCCSSDT
+673 EDHNLKYCSSDA
-685 KGSPLASISKS
+685 KAASLASIPKS

-703 LLSNMHEKT
+703 LLNNMHEKT

-731 ELSYRSLSEDVSDS
+731 ELSYRSLSEDINDS
-745 GTPKPPKPLLYTSAS
+745 VTSKPSKPLLFSSAS
-760 GQNHMPIEPDYKFS
+760 SQNHLPIEPDYKFS

-787 TKEQRLMTSQNL
+787 TKEQRLMTAQSMAP
-799 VSYRSP
+799 YRSP
-805 GLVDCSASSP
+805 GGGDSSASSP
-815 AGASK
+815 VVTSK
-820 VLVTGGST
+820 VLGSGSST
-828 HSADKNGS
+828 HTQERNGDGSEDCGRPNPRGGDSSLSGEMSASLPRLASDRG
-836 GTQDSAH
+836 DL
-843 PSSTGGDSALPGEL
+843 PSST
-857 STSLPNLV
+857 
-865 FDNRDRCASGK
+865 GK
-876 SRSNCVTRRNC
+876 SRSNCVTRRHC
-887 GRSKL
+887 GGAKPSSKL
-892 LSKLEDGFSTHLGK
+892 REAFSAQLVRNAT
-906 NTVNRKALKTER
+906 NWRALKTER
-918 KRKPNRLP
+918 KRKVHHRKVHRLP
-926 EALEGALQGDREG
+926 AVTREAALEGDKDPESTVNGPVNGPLRGGAEDTSQEVAAEPLQ
-939 AGSVSVS
+939 
-946 AKGEEEDAG
+946 
-955 KKEHFQLKGH
+955 LMGH
-965 LPNEENTHLPDV
+965 LTSEET
-977 HFDNKVKEPDIDKLS
+977 HFDNKVKQSDPDKIPEKGLFFED
-992 DNASSLENRKGP
+992 RKDP
-1004 ELDSEMHSENDE
+1004 ELDSEMNNENVE
-1016 HNGVRQVVPKKRWQH
+1016 THQVVPKKRWQP
-1031 LNQRRTKPR
+1031 LNQRRPKPGKQPG
-1040 KRTNRF
+1040 KRTNRL
-1046 REKENSE
+1046 REKENSK

-1058 LLPGDHVQKGDDPPE
+1058 LLPADPVVRKGLDEYPE
-1073 HKSTSTSILED
+1073 RRTP
-1084 APTNP
+1084 PTNVP
-1089 NCTGCLDSV
+1089 EDPLTDPKHTSSDSV
-1098 GPQLNVCD
+1098 GPPLKACD
-1106 KTNANVEVEKER
+1106 KSRTSVEDVEKEP
-1118 GIPSLTPQSE
+1118 GIPSLTPQAE
-1128 HPEPVVPSEKKRL
+1128 LPEPAVPLEKKRL

-1162 KKQKKVQEQVLK
+1162 KKQKKVQEQVH
-1174 RKSDATAGD
+1174 
-1183 VSKKRKTITIE
+1183 
-1194 NKVEIIKRSERGEP
+1194 KV
-1208 PSVIGKALGCSR
+1208 
-1220 STIGNILKDKVRIM
+1220 
-1234 EHVKGSAP
+1234 
-1242 MKAAIITKP
+1242 
-1251 RNGLIIEMEKL
+1251 
-1262 LLIWLND
+1262 
-1269 QSQRDKPISL
+1269 
-1279 TLVQEKAQSLFRDLK
+1279 
-1294 AARAAKEGDCD
+1294 
-1305 EEFVAS
+1305 
-1311 RGWFNRFK
+1311 
-1319 MRANLH
+1319 
-1325 NLKVQDE
+1325 
-1332 AASGDLRAASDFPE
+1332 
-1346 MLKKIIEEGGYLT
+1346 
-1359 NAPSGITQDGSETR
+1359 
-1373 ISSRS
+1373 SSRS
-1378 EEESL
+1378 EEENL
-1383 QCRSGAQNKQV
+1383 GRCRANAQNKQV

-1417 GPVAQSE
+1417 GP
-1424 LAGGHAELPQ
+1424 LAHSDLGGGHAELPQ
-1434 LTLSVPMAPGVSPR
+1434 LTLSVPVAQEVSPQP
-1448 LALET
+1448 ALESEDVVVKT
-1453 EELVIKPPG
+1453 PG

-1492 MGLSKKCFETGHLE
+1492 LGLSRKCYEAVRLGNGIADSCTGAHL
-1506 NDITESCAA
+1506 
-1515 THSKEFGEGTAKLFD
+1515 KEFGGGTTKIFD
-1530 KPRKRKRQRHVT
+1530 KPRKRKRQRHIT
-1542 AKMQCKK
+1542 AKMQCKRVK
-1549 LRNDR
+1549 TEDS
-1554 ASKETAGSEGELM
+1554 SKETASSEGELM
-1567 AHGMAASPKEATEDG
+1567 THRTAASPKDTVEEGIEHDS
-1582 AEQDHGMPA
+1582 GMSA
-1591 SKRMQGERGGGA
+1591 SKKLQAERGGGA

-1646 CNECHTGIHT
+1646 CNECRTGIHT

-1696 FRCSLHI
+1696 FRCSLHM

-1709 ANPASVTA
+1709 ANPASVSA

-1913 AQRELR
+1913 AQKELR

-1960 CKAADENPCGIDSEC
+1960 CKATDENPCGIDSEC

-1998 CFTKRQYPEVEIFRT
+1998 CFSKRQYPEVEIFRT

-2023 IDIKKGE
+2023 TDIKKGE

-2048 IRYAQEHDITNFYM
+2048 IRHAQEHDITNFYM

-2155 TEEKSKKFKKKQQGK
+2155 TEEKSKRFKKKQQGK
-2170 RRTQGE
+2170 RRSQGE

-2228 DICGK
+2228 DVCGK

-2286 PPPVPLPP
+2286 PPAGPLSPSSHLAERSSEMATPGSKMSDKSSAGSNQMLPP
-2294 GATSH
+2294 
-2299 PAEQSSGMAAQGP
+2299 
-2312 KTSEKPP
+2312 
-2319 ADNNQTLSLSKK
+2319 SKK
-2331 ALAGSGQRTPQ
+2331 ASAGTCQRPLL
-2342 PERPLERTDSR
+2342 PERPLERTGSGS
-2353 PQPLDRIK
+2353 QLLDRVRE
-2361 DLAGPGTKSQSSG
+2361 LAGTGTKSQPLLSN
-2374 SSQKSVDRS
+2374 QRPPDRPP
-2383 LAVGGARPHLSGK
+2383 AVEGPRPQLSDK

-2404 SSPSVKSQPLGR
+2404 PAPAARPQPPDR
-2416 PLGAPR
+2416 PLRKTDPK
-2422 LDKSI
+2422 LEKSI
-2427 GAAGPRPQPLEK
+2427 GAASPRPPSLEK
-2439 APVPTGLRLPPSDRL
+2439 TPAPAGLRLPPPDRL
-2454 LITSGPK
+2454 LATNSPK
-2461 PQTSDRPPDK
+2461 PQNPDK
-2471 PHASLS
+2471 SHASLS

-2486 LSAVVQTLVAKEKAL
+2486 LSAVVQSLVAKEKAL

-2513 AALVMDLIDLA
+2513 AALVMDLIDLT
-2524 PRQKERAPSPHEGTP
+2524 PRQKDRTTPPQEVTPHADDKTP
-2539 QADEKIPVL
+2539 AL
-2548 ESTAWPAS
+2548 ESSSWPAS
-2556 KGLGQMPRAVERI
+2556 KGLGHMPRSGEKS
-2569 SMSDPV
+2569 SMAGP
-2575 LPPPGKAAAPS
+2575 LLQTPGKPATLS
-2586 KHPWQAVK
+2586 EHPWQAVK
-2594 SLTQARLLPQPPAK
+2594 SLTQARLLSQAPAK
-2608 AFLYEPTT
+2608 AFLYEPAT
-2616 QASGRAPTESEQTPG
+2616 QASSRAPVGSELPPG
-2631 LASQASGLL
+2631 PLSQASGLV
-2640 KQMAGGHQLPGLA
+2640 KQLARSQQLPGLPA
-2653 AKGTALSG
+2653 RNG
-2661 QSFRPLGNAPASLPS
+2661 QSFRSLGKAPTSLPT
-2676 EEKKLATTE
+2676 EEKKVGSTE
-2685 QSPWLLGKTPLGP
+2685 QSPWGLGKASTGA
-2698 GLWPIVAGQAL
+2698 GLWPIVAGQTLAQ
-2709 TPSRWSSGST
+2709 SCWSSAGT
-2719 QTLAQTCWSIGRGQ
+2719 QTLAQTCWSLGRGQ
-2733 DPKPEQNTVPAL
+2733 DPKAEKNPLPTLKQAPCGHKRADPEQ
-2745 NQAPSNHKCAESEQ
+2745 K
-2759 K
+2759 

>member
-1 MDQTCEIPRRNCL
+1 MDQTCELPRRNCL
-14 LPFSNPVNIDAPED
+14 LPFSNPVILDAPED

-34 NGQSDFSEPLN
+34 NGQSNFSEPLN
-45 GCTMQLP
+45 GCTMQLS
-52 TASGTSQNAYGQ
+52 TVSGTSQNAYGQ

-98 QDPEKSDSRAQSP
+98 QDPEKSHSRAQTP
-111 VVCTSLSP
+111 IVCTSLSP
-119 GGPTALPMKQESSC
+119 GGPTTLAMKQEPSC

-141 DPDSST
+141 DPDSCT

-167 LPFCQPKKKPAPL
+167 LPFCQPKKKSTPL

-229 FGDPSEKAWVAGKA
+229 FGDPSERAWVAGKA

-255 LPVLRRRGKQKEKE
+255 LPVLRRRGKQKEKG

-281 WEASVGLAEQYDDPK
+281 WEASVGLAEQYDVPK
-296 GSKNRKCVRSSIK
+296 GSKNRKCIPGSIK
-309 LDSEEDMPFEDCPND
+309 LDSEEDMPFEDCTND
-324 PESEQDL
+324 PESEHDL
-331 LLNGCLNSL
+331 LLNGCLKSL

-355 AKSRVRKTVDNP
+355 AKSRARKSSDNP
-367 KRTSVKKSHIQFEAH
+367 KRTSVKKGHIQFETR

-391 ENLGLNFISGDV
+391 ENLGLNFLSGDV
-403 SDKQASNELSRIA
+403 SDTQASNELSRIA
-416 NSLTGSSLTGS
+416 NSLTGSN
-427 SPTARS
+427 TAPGG
-433 FLFSSCGKNTAKKDF
+433 FLFSSCGKNTAKKEF
-448 ETSNCDSLLGLPEA
+448 ETSNGDSLLGLPEGA
-462 SLIAKRSGEK
+462 LISKCSREK
-472 KKPQRG
+472 NKPQRSLMCG
-478 LVCSSKVQ
+478 SKVK

-515 DPLDHSSESDNSVLE
+515 DPIEHSSESDNSVLE
-530 ITDTFDR
+530 ITDAFDR
-537 TESMLSMQ
+537 TENMLSMQ
-545 KNEKVKYSRFPATN
+545 KNEKIKYSRFAATN
-559 SRVKAKQKTLITN
+559 TRVKTKQKPLINN

-579 DCTKTTEP
+579 NCTKSAEPGTEM
-587 RTETSPG
+587 SQV
-594 NLSDPK
+594 NLADLK
-600 ASTLIC
+600 ASTLVH
-606 KAPSDFRND
+606 KPQSDFTNGD
-615 SLSPKFNTPSRIS
+615 LAPKFNMSSNIS
-628 SENSLA
+628 SENLLI
-634 KSGAGN
+634 KGGAAN
-640 QILLHSKSK
+640 QALLHSKSK
-649 QPKIRSIKCK
+649 QPKFRSIKCK
-659 HKENPVVVEPPVSN
+659 HKENPVMVESSVIN
-673 EDCSLKCCSSDT
+673 KECSLKCCSSDN

-703 LLSNMHEKT
+703 LLNNMHEKT
-712 RDSSDIET
+712 RDSNVIET
-720 AVVKHVLSELK
+720 AVVNHVLSELK
-731 ELSYRSLSEDVSDS
+731 ELSYRSLGEDVSDS
-745 GTPKPPKPLLYTSAS
+745 GTSKPSKPLLFSSAS
-760 GQNHMPIEPDYKFS
+760 SQNHIPIEPDYKFS

-787 TKEQRLMTSQNL
+787 TKEQQLMTAQNL
-799 VSYRSP
+799 VPYRSP
-805 GLVDCSASSP
+805 GHGECSANSP
-815 AGASK
+815 VGASK
-820 VLVTGGST
+820 VLVSGGST
-828 HSADKNGS
+828 HNSEKKGDCTQNSAN
-836 GTQDSAH
+836 
-843 PSSTGGDSALPGEL
+843 PSPSGGDSALSGEL
-857 STSLPNLV
+857 SASLPGLV
-865 FDNRDRCASGK
+865 SDRRDLPTSGK

-887 GRSKL
+887 GRSKPS
-892 LSKLEDGFSTHLGK
+892 SKLRDAFSAKMGK
-906 NTVNRKALKTER
+906 NAVNRKALKTER
-918 KRKPNRLP
+918 KRKLNQLP
-926 EALEGALQGDREG
+926 SVTLDAALQGDREHG
-939 AGSVSVS
+939 GSLRGGMEDCS
-946 AKGEEEDAG
+946 KEEPLQIMDHLTSEDG
-955 KKEHFQLKGH
+955 DRFS
-965 LPNEENTHLPDV
+965 DV
-977 HFDNKVKEPDIDKLS
+977 HFDNNIKQSDPDKISEKGPS
-992 DNASSLENRKGP
+992 FENGKGP
-1004 ELDSEMHSENDE
+1004 ELDSEMNSENDE
-1016 HNGVRQVVPKKRWQH
+1016 LSGVNQVVPKKRWQR

-1040 KRTNRF
+1040 KRINRF
-1046 REKENSE
+1046 KEKENSE
-1053 GAFGV
+1053 CAFGV
-1058 LLPGDHVQKGDDPPE
+1058 LLPSDPVQEGRSEFPE
-1073 HKSTSTSILED
+1073 HRTPSANILEEPLTD
-1084 APTNP
+1084 QNHAD
-1089 NCTGCLDSV
+1089 CLDSV
-1098 GPQLNVCD
+1098 RPRLNVCD
-1106 KTNANVEVEKER
+1106 KSSASIGDMEKEP
-1118 GIPSLTPQSE
+1118 GIPSLTPQAE
-1128 HPEPVVPSEKKRL
+1128 LPEPAVRSEKKRL

-1162 KKQKKVQEQVLK
+1162 KKQKKVQEQVH
-1174 RKSDATAGD
+1174 
-1183 VSKKRKTITIE
+1183 
-1194 NKVEIIKRSERGEP
+1194 KV
-1208 PSVIGKALGCSR
+1208 
-1220 STIGNILKDKVRIM
+1220 
-1234 EHVKGSAP
+1234 
-1242 MKAAIITKP
+1242 
-1251 RNGLIIEMEKL
+1251 
-1262 LLIWLND
+1262 
-1269 QSQRDKPISL
+1269 
-1279 TLVQEKAQSLFRDLK
+1279 
-1294 AARAAKEGDCD
+1294 
-1305 EEFVAS
+1305 
-1311 RGWFNRFK
+1311 
-1319 MRANLH
+1319 
-1325 NLKVQDE
+1325 
-1332 AASGDLRAASDFPE
+1332 
-1346 MLKKIIEEGGYLT
+1346 
-1359 NAPSGITQDGSETR
+1359 
-1373 ISSRS
+1373 SSRC

-1383 QCRSGAQNKQV
+1383 LARGRSSAQNKQV

-1417 GPVAQSE
+1417 GPLAQSE
-1424 LAGGHAELPQ
+1424 LGGGHAELPQ
-1434 LTLSVPMAPGVSPR
+1434 LTLSVPVAPEVSPR
-1448 LALET
+1448 PALES
-1453 EELVIKPPG
+1453 EELLVKTPG

-1492 MGLSKKCFETGHLE
+1492 LGLSKKCYEAGHLGSG
-1506 NDITESCAA
+1506 ITESC
-1515 THSKEFGEGTAKLFD
+1515 TTSYSKDFGGGTTKIFD
-1530 KPRKRKRQRHVT
+1530 KPRKRKRQRHAA

-1549 LRNDR
+1549 VKNDDS
-1554 ASKETAGSEGELM
+1554 SKEISSSEGELM
-1567 AHGMAASPKEATEDG
+1567 PHRTAASPKETLEEGVEHDP
-1582 AEQDHGMPA
+1582 GMPA
-1591 SKRMQGERGGGA
+1591 SKKMQGERGGGA

-1709 ANPASVTA
+1709 ANPANVSA

-1913 AQRELR
+1913 AQKELR

-1960 CKAADENPCGIDSEC
+1960 CKATDENPCGIDSEC

-1998 CFTKRQYPEVEIFRT
+1998 CFSKRQYPEVEIFRT

-2023 IDIKKGE
+2023 TDIKKGE

-2170 RRTQGE
+2170 RRSQGE
-2176 VTKERE
+2176 ITKERE

-2294 GATSH
+2294 GPSTH
-2299 PAEQSSGMAAQGP
+2299 LAEQSSGTAAQAP
-2312 KTSEKPP
+2312 KMSDKPP
-2319 ADNNQTLSLSKK
+2319 ADTNQTLSLSKK
-2331 ALAGSGQRTPQ
+2331 ALAGTCQRPLL

-2353 PQPLDRIK
+2353 PQPLDKVR
-2361 DLAGPGTKSQSSG
+2361 DLAGSGTKSQSLV
-2374 SSQKSVDRS
+2374 SSQRPLDRPP
-2383 LAVGGARPHLSGK
+2383 AVAGPRPQLYDK
-2396 PSPVTSPS
+2396 LTPVTSRS
-2404 SSPSVKSQPLGR
+2404 SSPSVRSQSLER
-2416 PLGAPR
+2416 PLGKADPR

-2427 GAAGPRPQPLEK
+2427 GAASSRPQSLEK
-2439 APVPTGLRLPPSDRL
+2439 TPVPTGLRLPPSDRL
-2454 LITSGPK
+2454 LITSSPK
-2461 PQTSDRPPDK
+2461 TQTSDKPPDK
-2471 PHASLS
+2471 PSATLS

-2513 AALVMDLIDLA
+2513 AALVMDLIDLT
-2524 PRQKERAPSPHEGTP
+2524 PRQKERAASPHEVTP

-2548 ESTAWPAS
+2548 ESSSWPAS
-2556 KGLGQMPRAVERI
+2556 KGLGHIPRAVEKG
-2569 SMSDPV
+2569 SMSNP
-2575 LPPPGKAAAPS
+2575 LQTPGKAED
-2586 KHPWQAVK
+2586 PWQAVK
-2594 SLTQARLLPQPPAK
+2594 SLTQARLLSQPPAK

-2616 QASGRAPTESEQTPG
+2616 QASGRAPAGTEQTPG
-2631 LASQASGLL
+2631 PLSQAPGLM
-2640 KQMAGGHQLPGLA
+2640 KQMKQMVGGQQLPALA
-2653 AKGTALSG
+2653 AKSG
-2661 QSFRPLGNAPASLPS
+2661 QSFRSLGKAPASLPT
-2676 EEKKLATTE
+2676 EEKKLVTTE
-2685 QSPWLLGKTPLGP
+2685 QSPWALGKASTRA
-2698 GLWPIVAGQAL
+2698 GLWPLVAGQTLAQ
-2709 TPSRWSSGST
+2709 SCWSAGST
-2719 QTLAQTCWSIGRGQ
+2719 QTLAQTCWSLGRGQ
-2733 DPKPEQNTVPAL
+2733 DPKPEQNTLPAL
-2745 NQAPSNHKCAESEQ
+2745 NQAPSSHKCAESEQ

>member
-1 MDQTCEIPRRNCL
+1 MPQKTR
-14 LPFSNPVNIDAPED
+14 
-28 KDSPFG
+28 
-34 NGQSDFSEPLN
+34 
-45 GCTMQLP
+45 
-52 TASGTSQNAYGQ
+52 
-64 DSPSC
+64 
-69 YIPLRRLQD
+69 
-78 LASMINV
+78 
-85 EYLNGSADGSESF
+85 
-98 QDPEKSDSRAQSP
+98 
-111 VVCTSLSP
+111 
-119 GGPTALPMKQESSC
+119 TALS
-133 NNSPELQD
+133 D

-167 LPFCQPKKKPAPL
+167 LPFCQPKKKSTPL

-229 FGDPSEKAWVAGKA
+229 FGDPSERAWVAGKA

-255 LPVLRRRGKQKEKE
+255 LPVLRRRGKQKEKG

-281 WEASVGLAEQYDDPK
+281 WEASVGLAEQYDVPK
-296 GSKNRKCVRSSIK
+296 GPKNRKCVRSSIK
-309 LDSEEDMPFEDCPND
+309 LDSEEDMPFEDCTND
-324 PESEQDL
+324 PESEHDL

-355 AKSRVRKTVDNP
+355 AKSRVRKSSDNP
-367 KRTSVKKSHIQFEAH
+367 KRTSVKKSHMQFEAH
-382 KDERRGKIP
+382 KEERRGKIP

-416 NSLTGSSLTGS
+416 NSLTGSN
-427 SPTARS
+427 TAPRS
-433 FLFSSCGKNTAKKDF
+433 FLFSSCGKNTAKKEF
-448 ETSNCDSLLGLPEA
+448 ESSNCDSLLGLPEGA
-462 SLIAKRSGEK
+462 LISKRSGEK

-515 DPLDHSSESDNSVLE
+515 DPVDQSSESDNSVLE
-530 ITDTFDR
+530 ITDAFDR
-537 TESMLSMQ
+537 TENMLSMQ
-545 KNEKVKYSRFPATN
+545 KNEKIKHSRFPATN
-559 SRVKAKQKTLITN
+559 TRVKAKQKSLITN

-579 DCTKTTEP
+579 DCTKTAEP
-587 RTETSPG
+587 GTETSQV
-594 NLSDPK
+594 NLSDLK
-600 ASTLIC
+600 ASTLVC
-606 KAPSDFRND
+606 KPSSDFRND
-615 SLSPKFNTPSRIS
+615 SLPPKFNTSPSIS
-628 SENSLA
+628 SENSLI
-634 KSGAGN
+634 KGANTN
-640 QILLHSKSK
+640 QALLHSKSK

-659 HKENPVVVEPPVSN
+659 HKENPVVVEPPATN

-745 GTPKPPKPLLYTSAS
+745 GTSKPSKPLLFTSAS
-760 GQNHMPIEPDYKFS
+760 GQNHIPIEPDYKFS

-787 TKEQRLMTSQNL
+787 TKEQRLMTAQNL

-805 GLVDCSASSP
+805 GPGDCSTSSP
-815 AGASK
+815 AGVSRI
-820 VLVTGGST
+820 LVSGGSN
-828 HSADKNGS
+828 HNSEKNGD

-843 PSSTGGDSALPGEL
+843 PRPSGGDAVLSGEL
-857 STSLPNLV
+857 STSLPGLV
-865 FDNRDRCASGK
+865 SDRRDLPASGK

-892 LSKLEDGFSTHLGK
+892 SSRLQDGFSAQLGK

-918 KRKPNRLP
+918 KRKLNRIPGVTLQ
-926 EALEGALQGDREG
+926 AALQGDRENG
-939 AGSVSVS
+939 ASVSVS
-946 AKGEEEDAG
+946 SRGGGEDHGKEEPL
-955 KKEHFQLKGH
+955 QLKGH
-965 LPNEENTHLPDV
+965 LTSEDCDHFSDV
-977 HFDNKVKEPDIDKLS
+977 HFGNKVKQSDLDKIPEKAPS
-992 DNASSLENRKGP
+992 FENRKGP
-1004 ELDSEMHSENDE
+1004 ELDSEMNSENDG
-1016 HNGVRQVVPKKRWQH
+1016 HNGVHQVVPKKRWQR

-1058 LLPGDHVQKGDDPPE
+1058 LLPGDPVQKGGDFSEHRPP
-1073 HKSTSTSILED
+1073 TSTNVLED
-1084 APTNP
+1084 ALTDP
-1089 NCTGCLDSV
+1089 NCAGRLDSA
-1098 GPQLNVCD
+1098 GPRLNVCD
-1106 KTNANVEVEKER
+1106 KTSASTEEMEKEP

-1128 HPEPVVPSEKKRL
+1128 LPEPAVRSEKKRL

-1162 KKQKKVQEQVLK
+1162 KKQKRVQEH
-1174 RKSDATAGD
+1174 TH
-1183 VSKKRKTITIE
+1183 
-1194 NKVEIIKRSERGEP
+1194 KV
-1208 PSVIGKALGCSR
+1208 
-1220 STIGNILKDKVRIM
+1220 
-1234 EHVKGSAP
+1234 
-1242 MKAAIITKP
+1242 
-1251 RNGLIIEMEKL
+1251 
-1262 LLIWLND
+1262 
-1269 QSQRDKPISL
+1269 
-1279 TLVQEKAQSLFRDLK
+1279 
-1294 AARAAKEGDCD
+1294 
-1305 EEFVAS
+1305 
-1311 RGWFNRFK
+1311 
-1319 MRANLH
+1319 
-1325 NLKVQDE
+1325 
-1332 AASGDLRAASDFPE
+1332 
-1346 MLKKIIEEGGYLT
+1346 
-1359 NAPSGITQDGSETR
+1359 
-1373 ISSRS
+1373 SSRC

-1383 QCRSGAQNKQV
+1383 LARCRPSAQNKQV

-1417 GPVAQSE
+1417 GPLAQSE
-1424 LAGGHAELPQ
+1424 LGGGHAELPQ
-1434 LTLSVPMAPGVSPR
+1434 LTLSVPVAPEISPR
-1448 LALET
+1448 PALES
-1453 EELVIKPPG
+1453 EELLVKPSG
-1462 NYESKRQRKPT
+1462 NYEGKRQRKPT

-1492 MGLSKKCFETGHLE
+1492 LGYSKKCYETGHLE
-1506 NDITESCAA
+1506 NDITESCGA
-1515 THSKEFGEGTAKLFD
+1515 THSKQFGEGTTKMFD
-1530 KPRKRKRQRHVT
+1530 KPRKRKRQRHAT
-1542 AKMQCKK
+1542 AKVQCKK
-1549 LRNDR
+1549 VKNDDR
-1554 ASKETAGSEGELM
+1554 SKETASSEGELM
-1567 AHGMAASPKEATEDG
+1567 THRTAASPKEAIEEG
-1582 AEQDHGMPA
+1582 VEHDHGMPV

-1646 CNECHTGIHT
+1646 CNECRTGIHT

-1913 AQRELR
+1913 AQKELR

-1960 CKAADENPCGIDSEC
+1960 CKATDENPCGIDSEC

-2023 IDIKKGE
+2023 TDIKKGE

-2294 GATSH
+2294 GPSSH
-2299 PAEQSSGMAAQGP
+2299 PVEQSSGLAAQGP
-2312 KTSEKPP
+2312 KMSEKPP
-2319 ADNNQTLSLSKK
+2319 ADTNQTLSLSKK
-2331 ALAGSGQRTPQ
+2331 ALAGTCQRPLL
-2342 PERPLERTDSR
+2342 PERPLERTDCR
-2353 PQPLDRIK
+2353 PQPLDRVR
-2361 DLAGPGTKSQSSG
+2361 DLAGPGTKPQSLG
-2374 SSQKSVDRS
+2374 SSQRPLDRPP
-2383 LAVGGARPHLSGK
+2383 AMAGPRPQLSDK

-2404 SSPSVKSQPLGR
+2404 SSPSVRSQPLER
-2416 PLGAPR
+2416 PLGMAGSR

-2427 GAAGPRPQPLEK
+2427 GAASPRHQPVEK
-2439 APVPTGLRLPPSDRL
+2439 APIPTGLRLPPPDRL
-2454 LITSGPK
+2454 LITSGPR

-2471 PHASLS
+2471 SHASLS

-2513 AALVMDLIDLA
+2513 AALVMDLIDLT
-2524 PRQKERAPSPHEGTP
+2524 PRQKERGPSPQEGTP
-2539 QADEKIPVL
+2539 QADEKMPVL
-2548 ESTAWPAS
+2548 ESSSWPAS
-2556 KGLGQMPRAVERI
+2556 KCLGQMPRASERG
-2569 SMSDPV
+2569 SVSDPV
-2575 LPPPGKAAAPS
+2575 IPPPGKAAVPS
-2586 KHPWQAVK
+2586 EHPWQAVK
-2594 SLTQARLLPQPPAK
+2594 SLTQARLLSQPPAK
-2608 AFLYEPTT
+2608 GFLYEPAT
-2616 QASGRAPTESEQTPG
+2616 QASGRAPAEAEQTPG
-2631 LASQASGLL
+2631 LPSQAPGLV
-2640 KQMAGGHQLPGLA
+2640 KQMAGGQQLPGLA
-2653 AKGTALSG
+2653 AKGTTLSG
-2661 QSFRPLGNAPASLPS
+2661 QSFRPLGNAPASHPA

-2685 QSPWLLGKTPLGP
+2685 QSPWVLGKASLGP
-2698 GLWPIVAGQAL
+2698 GLWPMVAGQTL
-2709 TPSRWSSGST
+2709 MPPCWSSGST
-2719 QTLAQTCWSIGRGQ
+2719 QTLAQTCWSLGRGQ
-2733 DPKPEQNTVPAL
+2733 DPKSEQNTVPAL
-2745 NQAPSNHKCAESEQ
+2745 NQAPSCHKGAESEQ

>member
-1 MDQTCEIPRRNCL
+1 MDQTCELSRRNCL
-14 LPFSNPVNIDAPED
+14 LSFSNPVNLDAPED

-34 NGQSDFSEPLN
+34 NGQSNFSEPLK

-85 EYLNGSADGSESF
+85 EYLSGSADGSESF
-98 QDPEKSDSRAQSP
+98 QDPAKSDSRAQSP
-111 VVCTSLSP
+111 AVCTSLSP
-119 GGPTALPMKQESSC
+119 GGPTALAMKQDPSC
-133 NNSPELQD
+133 NNSPELQLRVTKTTKNGFLHFENFTCVD
-141 DPDSST
+141 DAVVDSEMDPEQPVTEDESIVEIFEETQTNATCNNEPKSENGVDMAMGSERDSTPESRHGAVKRPFLPLAPETDKQKSKQRSEVDGSHEKAALLPAPSSLGDADTPIGEQLNSVHLSFQGDPDSST

-167 LPFCQPKKKPAPL
+167 LPF
-180 KYEVGDLIWAK
+180 
-191 FKRRPWWPC
+191 
-200 RICSDPLINTHSKM
+200 
-214 KVSNRRPYRQYYVEA
+214 
-229 FGDPSEKAWVAGKA
+229 
-243 IVMFEG
+243 
-249 RHQFEE
+249 
-255 LPVLRRRGKQKEKE
+255 
-269 YRHKVPQKILSK
+269 VPQKILSK
-281 WEASVGLAEQYDDPK
+281 WEASVGLAEQYDVPK
-296 GSKNRKCVRSSIK
+296 GSKKQKCVTSSIK
-309 LDSEEDMPFEDCPND
+309 LDSEEEMLFADCAND

-331 LLNGCLNSL
+331 LLNGCLKSL

-355 AKSRVRKTVDNP
+355 DQSRARKSSDNI
-367 KRTSVKKSHIQFEAH
+367 KRTNVKKGLLPFEAH
-382 KDERRGKIP
+382 KEEQRGRIP
-391 ENLGLNFISGDV
+391 ENLDLDLISGSV
-403 SDKQASNELSRIA
+403 SEKQASNELSRIA
-416 NSLTGSSLTGS
+416 NSLTGSK
-427 SPTARS
+427 TAPGG
-433 FLFSSCGKNTAKKDF
+433 FLFSSCIQSTAKADY
-448 ETSNCDSLLGLPEA
+448 ETSNCDSLSGLSESA
-462 SLIAKRSGEK
+462 LSSKHSIEKRK
-472 KKPQRG
+472 LQPG
-478 LVCSSKVQ
+478 LVCSPEVQ
-486 LCYIGAGD
+486 LCCVGAGD
-494 EEKRSDSISICTTSD
+494 EEKRSDSISVCTTSD

-515 DPLDHSSESDNSVLE
+515 DPAEHNSECDNSVLE
-530 ITDTFDR
+530 ITDAFDR
-537 TESMLSMQ
+537 TEGALSMH
-545 KNEKVKYSRFPATN
+545 KNETKYSKYPATN
-559 SRVKAKQKTLITN
+559 RVKEKQKPLITN

-579 DCTKTTEP
+579 DSTKTVEP
-587 RTETSPG
+587 GTAEMPQVCTPVPKPTSV
-594 NLSDPK
+594 PK
-600 ASTLIC
+600 
-606 KAPSDFRND
+606 PQPQFRND
-615 SLSPKFNTPSRIS
+615 ALSPKFSALPSIC
-628 SENSLA
+628 SENTLTKGGA
-634 KSGAGN
+634 ANQTLLPLKSR
-640 QILLHSKSK
+640 
-649 QPKIRSIKCK
+649 QPKFRSIKCK
-659 HKENPVVVEPPVSN
+659 HKENPADSEPSATN
-673 EDCSLKCCSSDT
+673 EDLSLKCCSADT

-696 GKVDGLK
+696 GKAEGLK
-703 LLSNMHEKT
+703 LLNNMHEKT
-712 RDSSDIET
+712 RESNDIET

-745 GTPKPPKPLLYTSAS
+745 GTSKSSKPLLFSSTAS
-760 GQNHMPIEPDYKFS
+760 QHHIPIEPDYKFS

-787 TKEQRLMTSQNL
+787 TKEQRLMTAQNL
-799 VSYRSP
+799 SSYRTP
-805 GLVDCSASSP
+805 DRGDCSTSNSV
-815 AGASK
+815 GTSK
-820 VLVTGGST
+820 VLVLGGST
-828 HSADKNGS
+828 HSSEKTGDGA
-836 GTQDSAH
+836 QDAVRL
-843 PSSTGGDSALPGEL
+843 SSSGGDSALSGEL
-857 STSLPNLV
+857 SSLSGLAS
-865 FDNRDRCASGK
+865 DKRDSTCGKNRF
-876 SRSNCVTRRNC
+876 NCVPRRNC
-887 GRSKL
+887 GRARPSSKL
-892 LSKLEDGFSTHLGK
+892 REAGSAQMAKPP
-906 NTVNRKALKTER
+906 VNPKALKTER
-918 KRKPNRLP
+918 KRKLNRLP
-926 EALEGALQGDREG
+926 AVTIGANQLADKESGGPVNGPSRGGAEDPGKEEPLQ
-939 AGSVSVS
+939 
-946 AKGEEEDAG
+946 
-955 KKEHFQLKGH
+955 LMGH
-965 LPNEENTHLPDV
+965 LRNADTHFSDA
-977 HFDNKVKEPDIDKLS
+977 HFDSKIKPDPDKVPEKEPF
-992 DNASSLENRKGP
+992 ENRKGP
-1004 ELDSEMHSENDE
+1004 ELGSEMNSENDE
-1016 HNGVRQVVPKKRWQH
+1016 PHGVSQVVPKKRWQR
-1031 LNQRRTKPR
+1031 LSQRRPKPG

-1053 GAFGV
+1053 GAFAA
-1058 LLPGDHVQKGDDPPE
+1058 LLPGEPVQKGRDDYSEQRAPP
-1073 HKSTSTSILED
+1073 TSILED
-1084 APTNP
+1084 SAADP
-1089 NCTGCLDSV
+1089 NHVGHSDSV
-1098 GPQLNVCD
+1098 GPRLSVCD
-1106 KTNANVEVEKER
+1106 KSNV
-1118 GIPSLTPQSE
+1118 SM
-1128 HPEPVVPSEKKRL
+1128 
-1141 RKPSKWLLEYTEEYD
+1141 
-1156 QIFAPK
+1156 
-1162 KKQKKVQEQVLK
+1162 
-1174 RKSDATAGD
+1174 GD
-1183 VSKKRKTITIE
+1183 VS
-1194 NKVEIIKRSERGEP
+1194 
-1208 PSVIGKALGCSR
+1208 SR
-1220 STIGNILKDKVRIM
+1220 CED
-1234 EHVKGSAP
+1234 
-1242 MKAAIITKP
+1242 
-1251 RNGLIIEMEKL
+1251 
-1262 LLIWLND
+1262 
-1269 QSQRDKPISL
+1269 
-1279 TLVQEKAQSLFRDLK
+1279 
-1294 AARAAKEGDCD
+1294 
-1305 EEFVAS
+1305 
-1311 RGWFNRFK
+1311 
-1319 MRANLH
+1319 
-1325 NLKVQDE
+1325 
-1332 AASGDLRAASDFPE
+1332 
-1346 MLKKIIEEGGYLT
+1346 
-1359 NAPSGITQDGSETR
+1359 
-1373 ISSRS
+1373 
-1378 EEESL
+1378 ESL
-1383 QCRSGAQNKQV
+1383 LARCRSSTQNKQV

-1417 GPVAQSE
+1417 GPLAQSD
-1424 LAGGHAELPQ
+1424 LGVGHAELPQ
-1434 LTLSVPMAPGVSPR
+1434 LTLSVPVAPEVSPQP
-1448 LALET
+1448 ALES
-1453 EELVIKPPG
+1453 EELLVKTPG

-1492 MGLSKKCFETGHLE
+1492 LGLSRKCFEVGRVENGVADSRATSHLK
-1506 NDITESCAA
+1506 A
-1515 THSKEFGEGTAKLFD
+1515 FGGGTTKIFD

-1542 AKMQCKK
+1542 AKVHYKRVKK
-1549 LRNDR
+1549 EDP
-1554 ASKETAGSEGELM
+1554 SKEDPRAEGELM
-1567 AHGMAASPKEATEDG
+1567 LPRSTASPKELLEDG
-1582 AEQDHGMPA
+1582 VEHDSGMSA
-1591 SKRMQGERGGGA
+1591 SKKLQCERGGGA

-1646 CNECHTGIHT
+1646 CNECRTGIHT

-1688 PTVMQNKG
+1688 PTVTQNKG
-1696 FRCSLHI
+1696 FRCPLHI

-1709 ANPASVTA
+1709 ANPANVSA

-1913 AQRELR
+1913 AQKELR

-1960 CKAADENPCGIDSEC
+1960 CKATDENPCGIDSEC

-1998 CFTKRQYPEVEIFRT
+1998 CFSKRQYPDVEIFRT

-2023 IDIKKGE
+2023 TDIKKGE

-2147 RPKNQPIA
+2147 RPKNQPIV
-2155 TEEKSKKFKKKQQGK
+2155 TEEKSRKFKKKQHGK
-2170 RRTQGE
+2170 RRSQGE

-2228 DICGK
+2228 DVCGK

-2294 GATSH
+2294 SPSTQLT
-2299 PAEQSSGMAAQGP
+2299 EQSSGLATKGP
-2312 KTSEKPP
+2312 KMSDQPP
-2319 ADNNQTLSLSKK
+2319 TDATQMLPVSKK
-2331 ALAGSGQRTPQ
+2331 ALTGTCQRSLL
-2342 PERPLERTDSR
+2342 PERPERTEPSSH
-2353 PQPLDRIK
+2353 PLARVR
-2361 DLAGPGTKSQSSG
+2361 DLAGSGTKSQSLV
-2374 SSQKSVDRS
+2374 SSQRPQDRPP
-2383 LAVGGARPHLSGK
+2383 AKEGPRPQPSDK
-2396 PSPVTSPS
+2396 PSSVTKPS
-2404 SSPSVKSQPLGR
+2404 SSPSVR
-2416 PLGAPR
+2416 PLPLERPVGMIDPR

-2427 GAAGPRPQPLEK
+2427 GAASPKSQSVEK
-2439 APVPTGLRLPPSDRL
+2439 TPAPTGLRLSPPDRL
-2454 LITSGPK
+2454 LTTSSPK
-2461 PQTSDRPPDK
+2461 SQISDRPPDK
-2471 PHASLS
+2471 CHASLT

-2486 LSAVVQTLVAKEKAL
+2486 LSAVVQSLVAKEKAL
-2501 RPVDQNTQSKNR
+2501 RPVDQNTQSKHR
-2513 AALVMDLIDLA
+2513 ATLVMDLIDLT
-2524 PRQKERAPSPHEGTP
+2524 PRQKERAASPHEVTA
-2539 QADEKIPVL
+2539 QAEEKMPVL
-2548 ESTAWPAS
+2548 EPSSWPSS
-2556 KGLGQMPRAVERI
+2556 KGLGHMPRAVEKS
-2569 SMSDPV
+2569 SMSDSLQPA
-2575 LPPPGKAAAPS
+2575 GKAAAPS
-2586 KHPWQAVK
+2586 EHPWQAVK
-2594 SLTQARLLPQPPAK
+2594 SLTQARLLSPPSAK
-2608 AFLYEPTT
+2608 AFLYDSAT
-2616 QASGRAPTESEQTPG
+2616 QASGRAPVGAEQTPG
-2631 LASQASGLL
+2631 PPSPAPGLV
-2640 KQMAGGHQLPGLA
+2640 KQMKQLSRGLT
-2653 AKGTALSG
+2653 AKSG
-2661 QSFRPLGNAPASLPS
+2661 QSFRSLGKIPASLPN

-2685 QSPWLLGKTPLGP
+2685 QSPWGLGKASPGA
-2698 GLWPIVAGQAL
+2698 GLWPIVAGQTLAQAC
-2709 TPSRWSSGST
+2709 WSAGGT
-2719 QTLAQTCWSIGRGQ
+2719 QTLAQTCWSLGRGQ
-2733 DPKPEQNTVPAL
+2733 DPKPEQNTIQAL
-2745 NQAPSNHKCAESEQ
+2745 NQAPSSRKYAESEQ

>member
-1 MDQTCEIPRRNCL
+1 M
-14 LPFSNPVNIDAPED
+14 
-28 KDSPFG
+28 
-34 NGQSDFSEPLN
+34 PLK
-45 GCTMQLP
+45 T
-52 TASGTSQNAYGQ
+52 
-64 DSPSC
+64 
-69 YIPLRRLQD
+69 R
-78 LASMINV
+78 
-85 EYLNGSADGSESF
+85 
-98 QDPEKSDSRAQSP
+98 
-111 VVCTSLSP
+111 
-119 GGPTALPMKQESSC
+119 TALS
-133 NNSPELQD
+133 D

-167 LPFCQPKKKPAPL
+167 LPFCQPKKKSTPL

-229 FGDPSEKAWVAGKA
+229 FGDPSERAWVAGKA

-255 LPVLRRRGKQKEKE
+255 LPVLRRRGKQKEKG

-281 WEASVGLAEQYDDPK
+281 WEASVDLAEQYDVPK
-296 GSKNRKCVRSSIK
+296 GSKNRTCVNSSIK
-309 LDSEEDMPFEDCPND
+309 LDSEEDMPFEDCTND
-324 PESEQDL
+324 PESEHDL
-331 LLNGCLNSL
+331 LLNGCLKSL
-340 AFDSEHSADEKEKPC
+340 SFDSEHSADEKEKPC
-355 AKSRVRKTVDNP
+355 AKSRARKSTDNP
-367 KRTSVKKSHIQFEAH
+367 KRTCVKKGHMQLEAH
-382 KDERRGKIP
+382 KEERRGKIP
-391 ENLGLNFISGDV
+391 ENLGINFISGDV
-403 SDKQASNELSRIA
+403 SDKQASSELSRIA
-416 NSLTGSSLTGS
+416 NSLTGAT
-427 SPTARS
+427 TAPGS
-433 FLFSSCGKNTAKKDF
+433 FLFSSCAKNTAKKEF
-448 ETSNCDSLLGLPEA
+448 ETSNCDSLLGLSEGA
-462 SLIAKRSGEK
+462 LISRCSGEK
-472 KKPQRG
+472 KKLQRG

-515 DPLDHSSESDNSVLE
+515 DPIDHSSDSDNSVLE
-530 ITDTFDR
+530 ITDAFDR
-537 TESMLSMQ
+537 TENMLSMK
-545 KNEKVKYSRFPATN
+545 KNEKVKYARYPATN
-559 SRVKAKQKTLITN
+559 TKIKAKQKTLITN
-572 SHTDHLM
+572 SLTDHLT
-579 DCTKTTEP
+579 DCTKTAESG
-587 RTETSPG
+587 TETSQI
-594 NLSDPK
+594 NLSDFK
-600 ASTLIC
+600 VSTLVR
-606 KAPSDFRND
+606 KPQSDFKND
-615 SLSPKFNTPSRIS
+615 GLSPKFNTSSSIS
-628 SENSLA
+628 SENSLI
-634 KSGAGN
+634 KGAATN
-640 QILLHSKSK
+640 QALLHLKNK

-659 HKENPVVVEPPVSN
+659 HKENPGIVEPPVTT

-696 GKVDGLK
+696 GKGDGLK

-712 RDSSDIET
+712 RDSNDIET

-731 ELSYRSLSEDVSDS
+731 ELSYRSLNEDVSDS
-745 GTPKPPKPLLYTSAS
+745 GTSKPSKPLLFSSAS
-760 GQNHMPIEPDYKFS
+760 SQNHIPIEPDYKFS

-787 TKEQRLMTSQNL
+787 TKEQRLMTAQNMI
-799 VSYRSP
+799 SYRSP
-805 GLVDCSASSP
+805 GLGDCSTSSP
-815 AGASK
+815 LGASK
-820 VLVTGGST
+820 VLVSGGSS
-828 HSADKNGS
+828 HNSEKHGDS
-836 GTQDSAH
+836 TQD
-843 PSSTGGDSALPGEL
+843 PIPIGGDSVLSGEL
-857 STSLPNLV
+857 SASLPGLV
-865 FDNRDRCASGK
+865 SDKRDLSASGK

-887 GRSKL
+887 GRSKP
-892 LSKLEDGFSTHLGK
+892 LSKLRDGFSGQVGK
-906 NTVNRKALKTER
+906 STVNRKALKTER
-918 KRKPNRLP
+918 RRKLTQLPTVAP
-926 EALEGALQGDREG
+926 EAALPGDRMSAG
-939 AGSVSVS
+939 AEKGSLRGG
-946 AKGEEEDAG
+946 AEDTA
-955 KKEHFQLKGH
+955 KKEPLLLMGH
-965 LPNEENTHLPDV
+965 LTSEDSVHFSDG
-977 HFDNKVKEPDIDKLS
+977 HFDNKVNQSDSDKIPEKGPTF
-992 DNASSLENRKGP
+992 ENRKGP
-1004 ELDSEMHSENDE
+1004 ELDSEMNSENDE
-1016 HNGVRQVVPKKRWQH
+1016 PNGVINQVVPKKRWQH
-1031 LNQRRTKPR
+1031 LNQRLTKPR
-1040 KRTNRF
+1040 KRANRF

-1053 GAFGV
+1053 GAFGIS
-1058 LLPGDHVQKGDDPPE
+1058 LPADPVKKGDEFPE
-1073 HKSTSTSILED
+1073 HRPPPSMNILED
-1084 APTNP
+1084 MLTDP
-1089 NCTGCLDSV
+1089 NHAGRIDSV

-1106 KTNANVEVEKER
+1106 KSSANIEEMEKEP
-1118 GIPSLTPQSE
+1118 GIPSLAPQLE
-1128 HPEPVVPSEKKRL
+1128 LPEPAVRSEKKRL

-1162 KKQKKVQEQVLK
+1162 KKQKKIQEQVHK
-1174 RKSDATAGD
+1174 V
-1183 VSKKRKTITIE
+1183 VSSRCEEE
-1194 NKVEIIKRSERGEP
+1194 NLLAR
-1208 PSVIGKALGCSR
+1208 SR
-1220 STIGNILKDKVRIM
+1220 SNV
-1234 EHVKGSAP
+1234 
-1242 MKAAIITKP
+1242 
-1251 RNGLIIEMEKL
+1251 
-1262 LLIWLND
+1262 
-1269 QSQRDKPISL
+1269 
-1279 TLVQEKAQSLFRDLK
+1279 
-1294 AARAAKEGDCD
+1294 
-1305 EEFVAS
+1305 
-1311 RGWFNRFK
+1311 
-1319 MRANLH
+1319 
-1325 NLKVQDE
+1325 
-1332 AASGDLRAASDFPE
+1332 
-1346 MLKKIIEEGGYLT
+1346 
-1359 NAPSGITQDGSETR
+1359 
-1373 ISSRS
+1373 
-1378 EEESL
+1378 
-1383 QCRSGAQNKQV
+1383 QNKQV

-1407 VLEREAPFLE
+1407 VLEKEAPFLE
-1417 GPVAQSE
+1417 GPLAQSE
-1424 LAGGHAELPQ
+1424 LGGGHAELPQ
-1434 LTLSVPMAPGVSPR
+1434 LTLSVPV
-1448 LALET
+1448 ALEVSRRPALKS
-1453 EELVIKPPG
+1453 EELLVKTPG

-1492 MGLSKKCFETGHLE
+1492 LGLSKKCYEAGHLE
-1506 NDITESCAA
+1506 NNITESCAA
-1515 THSKEFGEGTAKLFD
+1515 SHSKVFGGGTTRIFD
-1530 KPRKRKRQRHVT
+1530 KPRRRKRQRHVT
-1542 AKMQCKK
+1542 TTKVHCKRLK
-1549 LRNDR
+1549 NEDSSRE
-1554 ASKETAGSEGELM
+1554 AAGSEGELM
-1567 AHGMAASPKEATEDG
+1567 THRMAASPKETIDEG
-1582 AEQDHGMPA
+1582 IENDHGMPA
-1591 SKRMQGERGGGA
+1591 SKKLQGERGGGA

-1646 CNECHTGIHT
+1646 CNECRTGIHT

-1709 ANPASVTA
+1709 ANPASVSA

-1913 AQRELR
+1913 AQKELR

-1960 CKAADENPCGIDSEC
+1960 CKATDENPCGIDSEC

-1998 CFTKRQYPEVEIFRT
+1998 CFTKRQYPDVEIFRT

-2023 IDIKKGE
+2023 TDIKKGE

-2170 RRTQGE
+2170 RRSQGE
-2176 VTKERE
+2176 ITKERE

-2286 PPPVPLPP
+2286 PPSVPLPP
-2294 GATSH
+2294 GPSTH
-2299 PAEQSSGMAAQGP
+2299 LAEQSSGVAAQGP
-2312 KTSEKPP
+2312 KMLDKPP
-2319 ADNNQTLSLSKK
+2319 AETNQTLTLSKK
-2331 ALAGSGQRTPQ
+2331 ALAGTCQRTPL
-2342 PERPLERTDSR
+2342 PERPDRTDSR
-2353 PQPLDRIK
+2353 PQPADRVRA
-2361 DLAGPGTKSQSSG
+2361 LAGPGTKPQSLL
-2374 SSQKSVDRS
+2374 SSQKLLDRPP
-2383 LAVGGARPHLSGK
+2383 AVAGPRPQLSDK
-2396 PSPVTSPS
+2396 SSPVTNPS
-2404 SSPSVKSQPLGR
+2404 SSPSVRYQPLER
-2416 PLGAPR
+2416 PLGTADPR

-2427 GAAGPRPQPLEK
+2427 GAASPRPQSLEK
-2439 APVPTGLRLPPSDRL
+2439 TPVPPVLRLPPPDRL
-2454 LITSGPK
+2454 LVTSSPK
-2461 PQTSDRPPDK
+2461 TQTPDRSPDK
-2471 PHASLS
+2471 SHTSLS
-2477 QRLPPPEKV
+2477 QRYPPPEKV

-2513 AALVMDLIDLA
+2513 AALVMDLIDLTS
-2524 PRQKERAPSPHEGTP
+2524 RQKDRAASPHEVAA
-2539 QADEKIPVL
+2539 QADEKMPVL
-2548 ESTAWPAS
+2548 ESSSWPAS
-2556 KGLGQMPRAVERI
+2556 KGLGQMPRAVERG
-2569 SMSDPV
+2569 SVSDPV
-2575 LPPPGKAAAPS
+2575 LQPSGKAVAPLEHS
-2586 KHPWQAVK
+2586 WQAVK
-2594 SLTQARLLPQPPAK
+2594 SLTHARLLSQSPAK
-2608 AFLYEPTT
+2608 AFLYEPAT
-2616 QASGRAPTESEQTPG
+2616 QALGRAPAGAEQIPGTP
-2631 LASQASGLL
+2631 SQALGLV
-2640 KQMAGGHQLPGLA
+2640 KQVKQITGGQQLPGLG
-2653 AKGTALSG
+2653 AKSG
-2661 QSFRPLGNAPASLPS
+2661 QSFRPLGKAPSSLS
-2676 EEKKLATTE
+2676 TDEKKLTTTE
-2685 QSPWLLGKTPLGP
+2685 QSPWALGKTSPGP
-2698 GLWPIVAGQAL
+2698 GLWPMVAGQTLAQ
-2709 TPSRWSSGST
+2709 SCWSSGST
-2719 QTLAQTCWSIGRGQ
+2719 QTLAQTCWSLGRGQ
-2733 DPKPEQNTVPAL
+2733 DHKPEQNTFPAL
-2745 NQAPSNHKCAESEQ
+2745 HQAPPSHKYAESEQ

>member
-1 MDQTCEIPRRNCL
+1 M
-14 LPFSNPVNIDAPED
+14 
-28 KDSPFG
+28 
-34 NGQSDFSEPLN
+34 PLK
-45 GCTMQLP
+45 T
-52 TASGTSQNAYGQ
+52 
-64 DSPSC
+64 
-69 YIPLRRLQD
+69 R
-78 LASMINV
+78 
-85 EYLNGSADGSESF
+85 
-98 QDPEKSDSRAQSP
+98 
-111 VVCTSLSP
+111 
-119 GGPTALPMKQESSC
+119 TALS
-133 NNSPELQD
+133 D

-167 LPFCQPKKKPAPL
+167 LPFCQPKKKSTPL

-229 FGDPSEKAWVAGKA
+229 FGDPSERAWVAGKA

-255 LPVLRRRGKQKEKE
+255 LPVLRRRGKQKEKG

-281 WEASVGLAEQYDDPK
+281 WEASVGLAEQYDVPK
-296 GSKNRKCVRSSIK
+296 GSKNRKCVSSSIK
-309 LDSEEDMPFEDCPND
+309 LDSEEDMPFEDCTND
-324 PESEQDL
+324 PESEHDL
-331 LLNGCLNSL
+331 LLNGCLKSL

-355 AKSRVRKTVDNP
+355 AKSRARKSTDNP
-367 KRTSVKKSHIQFEAH
+367 KRICVKKGHMQFEAN
-382 KDERRGKIP
+382 KEERRGKIP
-391 ENLGLNFISGDV
+391 ENLGINFISGDV
-403 SDKQASNELSRIA
+403 CDKQASNELSRIA
-416 NSLTGSSLTGS
+416 NSLTGGS
-427 SPTARS
+427 SAPGS
-433 FLFSSCGKNTAKKDF
+433 FLFSSCAKNPAKKEF
-448 ETSNCDSLLGLPEA
+448 ETSNCDSLLGLSEGA
-462 SLIAKRSGEK
+462 LISKRSGEK
-472 KKPQRG
+472 KKLQQG

-486 LCYIGAGD
+486 LCYIKAGD
-494 EEKRSDSISICTTSD
+494 EEKRSDSISICSTSD

-515 DPLDHSSESDNSVLE
+515 DPIDHSSDSDNSVLE
-530 ITDTFDR
+530 ITDAFDR
-537 TESMLSMQ
+537 TENMSLP
-545 KNEKVKYSRFPATN
+545 KNEKVKYSRYPATN
-559 SRVKAKQKTLITN
+559 TKIKAKQKSVITN
-572 SHTDHLM
+572 SLTDHLT
-579 DCTKTTEP
+579 DCTKTAESG
-587 RTETSPG
+587 TETSQA
-594 NLSDPK
+594 NLSDFK
-600 ASTLIC
+600 VSTLVR
-606 KAPSDFRND
+606 KPQMDFRND
-615 SLSPKFNTPSRIS
+615 GFSTKFNTPSSIC
-628 SENSLA
+628 SENSLI
-634 KSGAGN
+634 KGGSTN
-640 QILLHSKSK
+640 QALLHSKSK

-659 HKENPVVVEPPVSN
+659 HKENPAVEPPVTN

-696 GKVDGLK
+696 GKGDGLK

-712 RDSSDIET
+712 RDSNDIET

-731 ELSYRSLSEDVSDS
+731 ELSYRSLSEDVSES
-745 GTPKPPKPLLYTSAS
+745 GTSKPAKPLLFSSAS
-760 GQNHMPIEPDYKFS
+760 SQNHIPIEPDYKFS

-787 TKEQRLMTSQNL
+787 TKEQRLMTAQNV

-805 GLVDCSASSP
+805 GLGDCSTSSP
-815 AGASK
+815 LGTSK
-820 VLVTGGST
+820 VLVSGASN
-828 HSADKNGS
+828 HNSEKNGD
-836 GTQDSAH
+836 GTQDPVY
-843 PSSTGGDSALPGEL
+843 PSPSGGDSALSGEL
-857 STSLPNLV
+857 SASLPGLAS
-865 FDNRDRCASGK
+865 DRKDLPASGK
-876 SRSNCVTRRNC
+876 SRSNCVTRRSC
-887 GRSKL
+887 GRSKPS
-892 LSKLEDGFSTHLGK
+892 SKFQDGFSGQMGK
-906 NTVNRKALKTER
+906 NTADHKALKTER
-918 KRKPNRLP
+918 KRKLNRIPAVIPESALP
-926 EALEGALQGDREG
+926 GDRQNAASEK
-939 AGSVSVS
+939 GSLRGGEDP
-946 AKGEEEDAG
+946 AKEEPL
-955 KKEHFQLKGH
+955 QLMGH
-965 LPNEENTHLPDV
+965 LTSEDSAHFSDT
-977 HFDNKVKEPDIDKLS
+977 HFDNKVNQSEPDKIDKGPIF
-992 DNASSLENRKGP
+992 ENRKGP
-1004 ELDSEMHSENDE
+1004 ELDSEMNSENDE
-1016 HNGVRQVVPKKRWQH
+1016 PNGVNQVVPKKRWQR

-1053 GAFGV
+1053 GSFGV
-1058 LLPGDHVQKGDDPPE
+1058 SLSADPVKKGGEFPEQRPPP
-1073 HKSTSTSILED
+1073 SADMLED
-1084 APTNP
+1084 VLTAPNH
-1089 NCTGCLDSV
+1089 TGHFDSV
-1098 GPQLNVCD
+1098 EPLLNVCD
-1106 KTNANVEVEKER
+1106 KSSANTEEMEKEPT
-1118 GIPSLTPQSE
+1118 IPTLTPQPE
-1128 HPEPVVPSEKKRL
+1128 LPEPVVRSEKKRL

-1162 KKQKKVQEQVLK
+1162 KKQKKVQEQVHK
-1174 RKSDATAGD
+1174 
-1183 VSKKRKTITIE
+1183 VSSRCEEE
-1194 NKVEIIKRSERGEP
+1194 NLLAR
-1208 PSVIGKALGCSR
+1208 SR
-1220 STIGNILKDKVRIM
+1220 SN
-1234 EHVKGSAP
+1234 
-1242 MKAAIITKP
+1242 
-1251 RNGLIIEMEKL
+1251 
-1262 LLIWLND
+1262 
-1269 QSQRDKPISL
+1269 
-1279 TLVQEKAQSLFRDLK
+1279 
-1294 AARAAKEGDCD
+1294 
-1305 EEFVAS
+1305 
-1311 RGWFNRFK
+1311 
-1319 MRANLH
+1319 
-1325 NLKVQDE
+1325 
-1332 AASGDLRAASDFPE
+1332 
-1346 MLKKIIEEGGYLT
+1346 
-1359 NAPSGITQDGSETR
+1359 
-1373 ISSRS
+1373 
-1378 EEESL
+1378 
-1383 QCRSGAQNKQV
+1383 AQNKQV

-1407 VLEREAPFLE
+1407 VLEREPPFLE
-1417 GPVAQSE
+1417 GPLSHSE
-1424 LAGGHAELPQ
+1424 LGGGHAELPQ
-1434 LTLSVPMAPGVSPR
+1434 LTLSVPVALEVSPR
-1448 LALET
+1448 PPLKS
-1453 EELVIKPPG
+1453 EELLVKTAG

-1492 MGLSKKCFETGHLE
+1492 LGLSKKCYEAGHLE
-1506 NDITESCAA
+1506 NNITESCAA
-1515 THSKEFGEGTAKLFD
+1515 SHSKKFGGGTTKIFD
-1530 KPRKRKRQRHVT
+1530 KPRRRKRQRHVI
-1542 AKMQCKK
+1542 AKMHCKRVK
-1549 LRNDR
+1549 NEDSSR
-1554 ASKETAGSEGELM
+1554 ETPGSEGELM
-1567 AHGMAASPKEATEDG
+1567 THRMAASLKEAVEEG
-1582 AEQDHGMPA
+1582 IENDHGMPA
-1591 SKRMQGERGGGA
+1591 SKKLQGERGGGA

-1646 CNECHTGIHT
+1646 CNECRTGIHT

-1709 ANPASVTA
+1709 ANPASVSA

-1913 AQRELR
+1913 AQKELR

-1960 CKAADENPCGIDSEC
+1960 CKATDDNPCGIDSEC

-2023 IDIKKGE
+2023 TDIKKGE

-2170 RRTQGE
+2170 RRSQGE
-2176 VTKERE
+2176 ITKERE

-2286 PPPVPLPP
+2286 PPPVPLTP
-2294 GATSH
+2294 GPSTQL
-2299 PAEQSSGMAAQGP
+2299 AEQQSSGVADQGP
-2312 KTSEKPP
+2312 KMLEKPP
-2319 ADNNQTLSLSKK
+2319 AEANQTSLSKK
-2331 ALAGSGQRTPQ
+2331 PLAGTCQRPPPPERPPDRTDSRPPPVERVRALAGSGTKPQ
-2342 PERPLERTDSR
+2342 SLV
-2353 PQPLDRIK
+2353 
-2361 DLAGPGTKSQSSG
+2361 
-2374 SSQKSVDRS
+2374 SSQKSLDRPS
-2383 LAVGGARPHLSGK
+2383 TVGGPRTQLSDK
-2396 PSPVTSPS
+2396 PSPVTGPS
-2404 SSPSVKSQPLGR
+2404 SSPSVRSQPLER
-2416 PLGAPR
+2416 PLGTADPR

-2427 GAAGPRPQPLEK
+2427 GAASPRSQSLEK
-2439 APVPTGLRLPPSDRL
+2439 TPVPTLLRLPPSDRL
-2454 LITSGPK
+2454 LVTSSPK
-2461 PQTSDRPPDK
+2461 PQTSDRSPDK
-2471 PHASLS
+2471 SHASLTP
-2477 QRLPPPEKV
+2477 RFPPPDKV

-2513 AALVMDLIDLA
+2513 AALVMDLIDLTS
-2524 PRQKERAPSPHEGTP
+2524 RQKERAASPHEATP
-2539 QADEKIPVL
+2539 QADEKMPVL
-2548 ESTAWPAS
+2548 ESSSWLAS
-2556 KGLGQMPRAVERI
+2556 KGLGQMSRVVERG
-2569 SMSDPV
+2569 SVSDPV
-2575 LPPPGKAAAPS
+2575 FQPPGKAVAPLE
-2586 KHPWQAVK
+2586 HPWQAVK
-2594 SLTQARLLPQPPAK
+2594 SLTQARLLSPSPAK
-2608 AFLYEPTT
+2608 AFLYEAAT
-2616 QASGRAPTESEQTPG
+2616 QAAGRAPAGTEQMPG
-2631 LASQASGLL
+2631 PPSQALGLVKQV
-2640 KQMAGGHQLPGLA
+2640 KQMAGGHQVPGLG
-2653 AKGTALSG
+2653 AKSG
-2661 QSFRPLGNAPASLPS
+2661 QSFRPLGKATSSLS
-2676 EEKKLATTE
+2676 TEEKKLTTTE
-2685 QSPWLLGKTPLGP
+2685 QSPWALGKTSPGP
-2698 GLWPIVAGQAL
+2698 GLWPMLAGHTLA
-2709 TPSRWSSGST
+2709 PSCWSSGNT
-2719 QTLAQTCWSIGRGQ
+2719 QTLAQTCWSLGRGQ
-2733 DPKPEQNTVPAL
+2733 EPKPEQNTFSTL
-2745 NQAPSNHKCAESEQ
+2745 NQAPSSHKYAESEQ

>member
-1 MDQTCEIPRRNCL
+1 
-14 LPFSNPVNIDAPED
+14 
-28 KDSPFG
+28 
-34 NGQSDFSEPLN
+34 
-45 GCTMQLP
+45 
-52 TASGTSQNAYGQ
+52 
-64 DSPSC
+64 
-69 YIPLRRLQD
+69 
-78 LASMINV
+78 
-85 EYLNGSADGSESF
+85 
-98 QDPEKSDSRAQSP
+98 
-111 VVCTSLSP
+111 
-119 GGPTALPMKQESSC
+119 
-133 NNSPELQD
+133 
-141 DPDSST
+141 
-147 STLGNM
+147 
-153 LELPGTS
+153 
-160 SSSTSQE
+160 
-167 LPFCQPKKKPAPL
+167 
-180 KYEVGDLIWAK
+180 
-191 FKRRPWWPC
+191 
-200 RICSDPLINTHSKM
+200 
-214 KVSNRRPYRQYYVEA
+214 
-229 FGDPSEKAWVAGKA
+229 
-243 IVMFEG
+243 
-249 RHQFEE
+249 
-255 LPVLRRRGKQKEKE
+255 
-269 YRHKVPQKILSK
+269 
-281 WEASVGLAEQYDDPK
+281 
-296 GSKNRKCVRSSIK
+296 
-309 LDSEEDMPFEDCPND
+309 MPFEDCTND
-324 PESEQDL
+324 PESEHDL

-355 AKSRVRKTVDNP
+355 AKSRVRKSSDNP
-367 KRTSVKKSHIQFEAH
+367 KRTSVKKSHMQFEAH
-382 KDERRGKIP
+382 KEERRGKIS

-416 NSLTGSSLTGS
+416 NSLTGSN
-427 SPTARS
+427 TAPRS
-433 FLFSSCGKNTAKKDF
+433 FLFSSCGKNTAKNEF
-448 ETSNCDSLLGLPEA
+448 ETSNCDSLLGLPEGA
-462 SLIAKRSGEK
+462 LISKCSGEK

-515 DPLDHSSESDNSVLE
+515 DPVDHSSESDNSVLE
-530 ITDTFDR
+530 ITDAFDR
-537 TESMLSMQ
+537 TENILSMQ
-545 KNEKVKYSRFPATN
+545 KNEKIKYSRFSATN
-559 SRVKAKQKTLITN
+559 TRVKAKQKSLITN

-579 DCTKTTEP
+579 DCTKTAEP
-587 RTETSPG
+587 GTETSQV
-594 NLSDPK
+594 NLSDLK
-600 ASTLIC
+600 VSTLVC
-606 KAPSDFRND
+606 KPPSDFRND
-615 SLSPKFNTPSRIS
+615 SLPPKFNTSSSIS
-628 SENSLA
+628 SENSLI
-634 KSGAGN
+634 KGGTTN
-640 QILLHSKSK
+640 QSLLHSKSK
-649 QPKIRSIKCK
+649 QPKIRSIKCCK
-659 HKENPVVVEPPVSN
+659 HKENPVVVEPPITN
-673 EDCSLKCCSSDT
+673 EDCNLKCCSSDT

-731 ELSYRSLSEDVSDS
+731 ELSYRSLNEDVSDS
-745 GTPKPPKPLLYTSAS
+745 GTSKPSKPLLFTSAS
-760 GQNHMPIEPDYKFS
+760 GQNHIPIEPDYKFS

-787 TKEQRLMTSQNL
+787 TKEQRLMTAQNL

-805 GLVDCSASSP
+805 GLADCSANSP

-820 VLVTGGST
+820 VLVSGAST
-828 HSADKNGS
+828 HNSEKNGDD
-836 GTQDSAH
+836 TQDSAH
-843 PSSTGGDSALPGEL
+843 PSPSGGDSALSGEL
-857 STSLPNLV
+857 STSLPGLV
-865 FDNRDRCASGK
+865 SDRRDLPASGK
-876 SRSNCVTRRNC
+876 SRSNCITRRNC

-892 LSKLEDGFSTHLGK
+892 SSKLQDGFSAQLGK
-906 NTVNRKALKTER
+906 NTVNQKALKTER
-918 KRKPNRLP
+918 KRKLNRLP
-926 EALEGALQGDREG
+926 GVTLEAALPGDRESG
-939 AGSVSVS
+939 GSASVSS
-946 AKGEEEDAG
+946 RGGREDPGKEEPL
-955 KKEHFQLKGH
+955 QLKGH
-965 LPNEENTHLPDV
+965 LTSEDCSHFSDI
-977 HFDNKVKEPDIDKLS
+977 HFDNKVRQSDPDKIPEKAPS
-992 DNASSLENRKGP
+992 FENRKDP
-1004 ELDSEMHSENDE
+1004 ELDSEMNSKNDE
-1016 HNGVRQVVPKKRWQH
+1016 HNGVHQVVPKKRWQR

-1046 REKENSE
+1046 REKENSK

-1058 LLPGDHVQKGDDPPE
+1058 LLPGDPVQKGSDFPE
-1073 HKSTSTSILED
+1073 HRPPTSTNVLED
-1084 APTNP
+1084 AVTDP
-1089 NCTGCLDSV
+1089 NCAGHLDSA
-1098 GPQLNVCD
+1098 GPRLNVCD
-1106 KTNANVEVEKER
+1106 KTNASIEEMEKEP

-1128 HPEPVVPSEKKRL
+1128 LPEPAVRSEKKRL

-1162 KKQKKVQEQVLK
+1162 KKQKKVQEQ
-1174 RKSDATAGD
+1174 
-1183 VSKKRKTITIE
+1183 IH
-1194 NKVEIIKRSERGEP
+1194 KV
-1208 PSVIGKALGCSR
+1208 
-1220 STIGNILKDKVRIM
+1220 
-1234 EHVKGSAP
+1234 
-1242 MKAAIITKP
+1242 
-1251 RNGLIIEMEKL
+1251 
-1262 LLIWLND
+1262 
-1269 QSQRDKPISL
+1269 
-1279 TLVQEKAQSLFRDLK
+1279 
-1294 AARAAKEGDCD
+1294 
-1305 EEFVAS
+1305 
-1311 RGWFNRFK
+1311 
-1319 MRANLH
+1319 
-1325 NLKVQDE
+1325 
-1332 AASGDLRAASDFPE
+1332 
-1346 MLKKIIEEGGYLT
+1346 
-1359 NAPSGITQDGSETR
+1359 
-1373 ISSRS
+1373 SSRC

-1383 QCRSGAQNKQV
+1383 LARCRPSVQNKQV

-1417 GPVAQSE
+1417 GPLAQSE
-1424 LAGGHAELPQ
+1424 LGGGHAELPQ
-1434 LTLSVPMAPGVSPR
+1434 LTLSVPVAPEISPR
-1448 LALET
+1448 PALES
-1453 EELVIKPPG
+1453 EELLVKPSG

-1492 MGLSKKCFETGHLE
+1492 LGLSKKCYETGHLG
-1506 NDITESCAA
+1506 NGITESCAA
-1515 THSKEFGEGTAKLFD
+1515 THSKEFGEGATKMFD
-1530 KPRKRKRQRHVT
+1530 KPRKRKRQRHAT

-1549 LRNDR
+1549 VKNDDP
-1554 ASKETAGSEGELM
+1554 SKETAGSEGELM
-1567 AHGMAASPKEATEDG
+1567 THRTAASPKEAIEEG
-1582 AEQDHGMPA
+1582 VEHDHGMPV

-1646 CNECHTGIHT
+1646 CNECRTGIHT

-1913 AQRELR
+1913 AQKELR

-1960 CKAADENPCGIDSEC
+1960 CKATDENPCGIDSEC

-2023 IDIKKGE
+2023 TDIKKGE

-2294 GATSH
+2294 GPSSH
-2299 PAEQSSGMAAQGP
+2299 PAEQSSGMATQGP
-2312 KTSEKPP
+2312 KMSEKPP
-2319 ADNNQTLSLSKK
+2319 ADTNQTLSLSKK
-2331 ALAGSGQRTPQ
+2331 ALAGTCQRPPL
-2342 PERPLERTDSR
+2342 PERPLERTDCR
-2353 PQPLDRIK
+2353 PQPLDRVR
-2361 DLAGPGTKSQSSG
+2361 DLAGPGTKPQSLG
-2374 SSQKSVDRS
+2374 SSQRPLDRPP
-2383 LAVGGARPHLSGK
+2383 ATAGPRPQLSDK

-2404 SSPSVKSQPLGR
+2404 SPSLIRSQPLER
-2416 PLGAPR
+2416 PLGMAGSR

-2427 GAAGPRPQPLEK
+2427 GAASPRHQPLEK
-2439 APVPTGLRLPPSDRL
+2439 APVPTGLRLPPPERL

-2461 PQTSDRPPDK
+2461 PQASDRPPDK
-2471 PHASLS
+2471 SHASLS

-2513 AALVMDLIDLA
+2513 AALVMDLIDLT

-2539 QADEKIPVL
+2539 QADEKMPVL
-2548 ESTAWPAS
+2548 ESSSWPPS
-2556 KGLGQMPRAVERI
+2556 KGLGQMPRAGERG
-2569 SMSDPV
+2569 SVSDPV
-2575 LPPPGKAAAPS
+2575 ILPPGKAAAPS
-2586 KHPWQAVK
+2586 EHPWQAVK
-2594 SLTQARLLPQPPAK
+2594 SLTQTRLLSQPPAK
-2608 AFLYEPTT
+2608 AFLYEPAT
-2616 QASGRAPTESEQTPG
+2616 QASGRPPAEAEQTLGLPSQAPG
-2631 LASQASGLL
+2631 LV
-2640 KQMAGGHQLPGLA
+2640 KQMAGGQQLPGLA
-2653 AKGTALSG
+2653 AKGTTLSG
-2661 QSFRPLGNAPASLPS
+2661 QSFRPLGNAPASLPT
-2676 EEKKLATTE
+2676 EKKTLATTE
-2685 QSPWLLGKTPLGP
+2685 QSPWVLGKASLGP
-2698 GLWPIVAGQAL
+2698 GLWPMVAGQTL
-2709 TPSRWSSGST
+2709 TPPCWSSGST
-2719 QTLAQTCWSIGRGQ
+2719 QTLAQTCWSLGRGQ

-2745 NQAPSNHKCAESEQ
+2745 NQAPSSHKCAESEQ

>member
-1 MDQTCEIPRRNCL
+1 MDQTCELPRRNCL
-14 LPFSNPVNIDAPED
+14 LPLCNPVNLDAPED

-34 NGQSDFSEPLN
+34 NGQSNFSEPLN
-45 GCTMQLP
+45 GCTMQLS
-52 TASGTSQNAYGQ
+52 TASGTSPSAYGQ

-111 VVCTSLSP
+111 VVCASLRP
-119 GGPTALPMKQESSC
+119 GGPTALAMKQEPCC

-167 LPFCQPKKKPAPL
+167 LPFCQPKKKSTPL

-200 RICSDPLINTHSKM
+200 KICSDPLINTHSKM

-229 FGDPSEKAWVAGKA
+229 FGDPSERAWVAGKA

-255 LPVLRRRGKQKEKE
+255 LPVLRRRGKQKEKG

-281 WEASVGLAEQYDDPK
+281 WEASVGLAEQYDVPK
-296 GSKNRKCVRSSIK
+296 GSKNRNCVSTSIK
-309 LDSEEDMPFEDCPND
+309 LDSEEDMPFEDCTND
-324 PESEQDL
+324 PDSEHDL
-331 LLNGCLNSL
+331 LLNGCLKSL
-340 AFDSEHSADEKEKPC
+340 AFDSEHSADEKEKSC
-355 AKSRVRKTVDNP
+355 AKSRARKNCDNP
-367 KRTSVKKSHIQFEAH
+367 KRTSVKKGHMQFEAH
-382 KDERRGKIP
+382 KEERRGKIS

-416 NSLTGSSLTGS
+416 NSLTGSN
-427 SPTARS
+427 TAPGS
-433 FLFSSCGKNTAKKDF
+433 FLFSSCGQNTAKKEF
-448 ETSNCDSLLGLPEA
+448 ETSNCDSLLGLSEGT
-462 SLIAKRSGEK
+462 LISKCSGEK

-486 LCYIGAGD
+486 LCYIGTGD

-515 DPLDHSSESDNSVLE
+515 DPVEHSSESDNSILE

-537 TESMLSMQ
+537 TENILSMQ
-545 KNEKVKYSRFPATN
+545 KNEKIKYSRYPATN
-559 SRVKAKQKTLITN
+559 SRVKPKQKSLITN

-579 DCTKTTEP
+579 NCTKTTELG
-587 RTETSPG
+587 TEMSQV
-594 NLSDPK
+594 NLSDLTV
-600 ASTLIC
+600 STLVH
-606 KAPSDFRND
+606 KPQSDFKND
-615 SLSPKFNTPSRIS
+615 SLAPKFNTPSAIS
-628 SENSLA
+628 SENSLVTG
-634 KSGAGN
+634 GATN
-640 QILLHSKSK
+640 QTLLHSKSK
-649 QPKIRSIKCK
+649 PPKFRSIKCK
-659 HKENPVVVEPPVSN
+659 HKENPLIVEPSVPN

-696 GKVDGLK
+696 GKMDGLK

-745 GTPKPPKPLLYTSAS
+745 GTSKPSKPLLFSSAS
-760 GQNHMPIEPDYKFS
+760 NQNHIPIEPDYKFS

-787 TKEQRLMTSQNL
+787 TKEQRLMTAQNL
-799 VSYRSP
+799 ISYRSP
-805 GLVDCSASSP
+805 SRGDCSTSSP
-815 AGASK
+815 VGASK
-820 VLVTGGST
+820 ILVSGSFT
-828 HSADKNGS
+828 HNSEKS
-836 GTQDSAH
+836 GDVTQDSAR
-843 PSSTGGDSALPGEL
+843 PSPSGGDSAPSVELSASLPGLVSDKRDL
-857 STSLPNLV
+857 SVSV
-865 FDNRDRCASGK
+865 K

-887 GRSKL
+887 GRSKP
-892 LSKLEDGFSTHLGK
+892 SKLRDAFSTQMGK

-918 KRKPNRLP
+918 KRKPSQLP
-926 EALEGALQGDREG
+926 AVTLEVPLQGDKESG
-939 AGSVSVS
+939 SSVSGS
-946 AKGEEEDAG
+946 SRDGAEDSGKESSQQTGHLTSEDAIQ
-955 KKEHFQLKGH
+955 FS
-965 LPNEENTHLPDV
+965 DV
-977 HFDNKVKEPDIDKLS
+977 HFDNKVKQSDPDKIPEKEPTF
-992 DNASSLENRKGP
+992 ENRKDP
-1004 ELDSEMHSENDE
+1004 ELNSEMNSENDE
-1016 HNGVRQVVPKKRWQH
+1016 PNGVNQVVPKKRWQR

-1040 KRTNRF
+1040 KRTNRS

-1053 GAFGV
+1053 DAFGV
-1058 LLPGDHVQKGDDPPE
+1058 LLPGDPVQKGRDEFPE
-1073 HKSTSTSILED
+1073 HRTPP
-1084 APTNP
+1084 PTNIVEDSVTDP
-1089 NCTGCLDSV
+1089 NHAGCLDSV

-1106 KTNANVEVEKER
+1106 KSAASNEDMEKEP
-1118 GIPSLTPQSE
+1118 GIPSLTPQAE
-1128 HPEPVVPSEKKRL
+1128 LPEPVVRSEKKRL

-1162 KKQKKVQEQVLK
+1162 KKQKKVQEQVHK
-1174 RKSDATAGD
+1174 
-1183 VSKKRKTITIE
+1183 VS
-1194 NKVEIIKRSERGEP
+1194 
-1208 PSVIGKALGCSR
+1208 SR
-1220 STIGNILKDKVRIM
+1220 C
-1234 EHVKGSAP
+1234 E
-1242 MKAAIITKP
+1242 
-1251 RNGLIIEMEKL
+1251 
-1262 LLIWLND
+1262 
-1269 QSQRDKPISL
+1269 
-1279 TLVQEKAQSLFRDLK
+1279 
-1294 AARAAKEGDCD
+1294 
-1305 EEFVAS
+1305 
-1311 RGWFNRFK
+1311 
-1319 MRANLH
+1319 
-1325 NLKVQDE
+1325 
-1332 AASGDLRAASDFPE
+1332 
-1346 MLKKIIEEGGYLT
+1346 EEGLL
-1359 NAPSGITQDGSETR
+1359 ARCQ
-1373 ISSRS
+1373 SS
-1378 EEESL
+1378 
-1383 QCRSGAQNKQV
+1383 AQNKQV

-1417 GPVAQSE
+1417 GPLAQSE
-1424 LAGGHAELPQ
+1424 LGGGNAELPQ
-1434 LTLSVPMAPGVSPR
+1434 LTLSVPVAPEVSPR
-1448 LALET
+1448 PALES
-1453 EELVIKPPG
+1453 EELLVKTPG

-1492 MGLSKKCFETGHLE
+1492 LGLTKKCYEAGCLE
-1506 NDITESCAA
+1506 NGITESCAVSR
-1515 THSKEFGEGTAKLFD
+1515 SKEFGGGTTKIFD
-1530 KPRKRKRQRHVT
+1530 KPRKRKRQRHVA
-1542 AKMQCKK
+1542 AKVQCKK
-1549 LRNDR
+1549 VKNDDS
-1554 ASKETAGSEGELM
+1554 SKGMPGSEGELM
-1567 AHGMAASPKEATEDG
+1567 AHRTTASPKEAVEEGVEHDP
-1582 AEQDHGMPA
+1582 GMPA
-1591 SKRMQGERGGGA
+1591 SKKMQGERGGGA

-1646 CNECHTGIHT
+1646 CNECRTGIHT

-1709 ANPASVTA
+1709 ANPASVSA

-1913 AQRELR
+1913 AQKELR

-1960 CKAADENPCGIDSEC
+1960 CKATDENPCGIDSEC

-2023 IDIKKGE
+2023 TDIKKGE

-2155 TEEKSKKFKKKQQGK
+2155 TEEKSKKFKKKQPGK
-2170 RRTQGE
+2170 RRSQGE
-2176 VTKERE
+2176 ITKERE

-2228 DICGK
+2228 DVCGK

-2294 GATSH
+2294 GPGAH
-2299 PAEQSSGMAAQGP
+2299 LAEQSSGTAAQGP
-2312 KTSEKPP
+2312 KMSDKPP
-2319 ADNNQTLSLSKK
+2319 ADTNQTLPLSKK
-2331 ALAGSGQRTPQ
+2331 ALAGTCQRPLL

-2353 PQPLDRIK
+2353 PQLLDRVR
-2361 DLAGPGTKSQSSG
+2361 DLAGSGTKSQPLA
-2374 SSQKSVDRS
+2374 SSQRPLDRS
-2383 LAVGGARPHLSGK
+2383 PPVAGPRPQLSDK
-2396 PSPVTSPS
+2396 PSPVTGPG
-2404 SSPSVKSQPLGR
+2404 SSPSVRPQPLER
-2416 PLGAPR
+2416 PLGTTDPR

-2427 GAAGPRPQPLEK
+2427 GAVSPRPQSLEK
-2439 APVPTGLRLPPSDRL
+2439 TPVPTGLRLLPPDRL
-2454 LITSGPK
+2454 LVTSSPK
-2461 PQTSDRPPDK
+2461 PQTSERPPDK
-2471 PHASLS
+2471 SHAPLS

-2513 AALVMDLIDLA
+2513 AALVMDLIDLT
-2524 PRQKERAPSPHEGTP
+2524 PRQKERAASPHEVTP
-2539 QADEKIPVL
+2539 QADEKVPVL
-2548 ESTAWPAS
+2548 ESSSWAAS
-2556 KGLGQMPRAVERI
+2556 KGLGHMPRVVEKG
-2569 SMSDPV
+2569 SMSEP
-2575 LPPPGKAAAPS
+2575 LLQPPGKTAAPAE
-2586 KHPWQAVK
+2586 HPWQAVK
-2594 SLTQARLLPQPPAK
+2594 SLTQARLLSQPPAK
-2608 AFLYEPTT
+2608 AFLYEPAT
-2616 QASGRAPTESEQTPG
+2616 QASGRAPAGAEQTPG
-2631 LASQASGLL
+2631 PPSQAPGLVKQV
-2640 KQMAGGHQLPGLA
+2640 KQMAGSQQLPGLA
-2653 AKGTALSG
+2653 AKTG
-2661 QSFRPLGNAPASLPS
+2661 QSFRSLVKTPASLS
-2676 EEKKLATTE
+2676 TEEKKLATPE
-2685 QSPWLLGKTPLGP
+2685 QSSWALGKTSAGA
-2698 GLWPIVAGQAL
+2698 GLWPMVAGQTLMQSCWPA
-2709 TPSRWSSGST
+2709 GST
-2719 QTLAQTCWSIGRGQ
+2719 QTLAQTCWSLGRGQ
-2733 DPKPEQNTVPAL
+2733 DPKPEQNTLPAL

>member
-1 MDQTCEIPRRNCL
+1 MPQKTR
-14 LPFSNPVNIDAPED
+14 
-28 KDSPFG
+28 
-34 NGQSDFSEPLN
+34 
-45 GCTMQLP
+45 T
-52 TASGTSQNAYGQ
+52 T
-64 DSPSC
+64 
-69 YIPLRRLQD
+69 
-78 LASMINV
+78 
-85 EYLNGSADGSESF
+85 
-98 QDPEKSDSRAQSP
+98 
-111 VVCTSLSP
+111 LS
-119 GGPTALPMKQESSC
+119 
-133 NNSPELQD
+133 D

-167 LPFCQPKKKPAPL
+167 LPFCQPKKKSTPL

-255 LPVLRRRGKQKEKE
+255 LPVLRRRGKQKEKG

-281 WEASVGLAEQYDDPK
+281 WEASVGLAEQYDVPK
-296 GSKNRKCVRSSIK
+296 GSKNRKCVTSSIK
-309 LDSEEDMPFEDCPND
+309 LDSEEDMPFEDCTND
-324 PESEQDL
+324 PESEHDI
-331 LLNGCLNSL
+331 LLNGCLKSL

-355 AKSRVRKTVDNP
+355 AKSRARKSSDNP
-367 KRTSVKKSHIQFEAH
+367 KRTSVKKGLVQFEAH
-382 KDERRGKIP
+382 KEERGGKIS

-416 NSLTGSSLTGS
+416 SSLTGS
-427 SPTARS
+427 STAPGG
-433 FLFSSCGKNTAKKDF
+433 FLFSSCGKNTAKKEF
-448 ETSNCDSLLGLPEA
+448 ETSNCDSLLGLPEGA
-462 SLIAKRSGEK
+462 LISKHSGEK

-515 DPLDHSSESDNSVLE
+515 DPIEHSSESDNSVLE
-530 ITDTFDR
+530 ITDAFDR
-537 TESMLSMQ
+537 KENMLSMQ
-545 KNEKVKYSRFPATN
+545 KNEKIKYSRYPATN
-559 SRVKAKQKTLITN
+559 SRVKTKQKSLIAN
-572 SHTDHLM
+572 SHTDHLV
-579 DCTKTTEP
+579 DCTKTAEP
-587 RTETSPG
+587 RTETSAI
-594 NLSDPK
+594 NLSDLTV
-600 ASTLIC
+600 STLIH
-606 KAPSDFRND
+606 KSQSDFRND
-615 SLSPKFNTPSRIS
+615 GLPPKFNMSSSIS
-628 SENSLA
+628 SENSLM
-634 KSGAGN
+634 KGGTTN
-640 QILLHSKSK
+640 QALLHLKSK
-649 QPKIRSIKCK
+649 QPKFRNMKYK
-659 HKENPVVVEPPVSN
+659 HKENPVIVEPPVTN
-673 EDCSLKCCSSDT
+673 EDCSLKYCSSDA
-685 KGSPLASISKS
+685 KSSPLASMSKS

-703 LLSNMHEKT
+703 LLNNMHEKT

-731 ELSYRSLSEDVSDS
+731 ELSYRSLGEDVSDS
-745 GTPKPPKPLLYTSAS
+745 GTSKPTKPLLFSSAS
-760 GQNHMPIEPDYKFS
+760 SQNHLPIEPDYKFS

-787 TKEQRLMTSQNL
+787 TKEQRLMTAPNL

-805 GLVDCSASSP
+805 SRGDCSTSSP
-815 AGASK
+815 VGASK
-820 VLVTGGST
+820 VLVSGGST
-828 HSADKNGS
+828 HKSEKNGD
-836 GTQDSAH
+836 GTQDSAN
-843 PSSTGGDSALPGEL
+843 PSPSRGDGALSGEL
-857 STSLPNLV
+857 SASLPGFV
-865 FDNRDRCASGK
+865 SDRRDLPVSGK

-887 GRSKL
+887 GRSKPS
-892 LSKLEDGFSTHLGK
+892 SKLRDAFSAQMGK

-918 KRKPNRLP
+918 RRKLSRLP
-926 EALEGALQGDREG
+926 AVSLEPALQGDRESGDSLRGGIEG
-939 AGSVSVS
+939 AG
-946 AKGEEEDAG
+946 KEEPL
-955 KKEHFQLKGH
+955 QLVGH
-965 LPNEENTHLPDV
+965 LTSEGAADLSDV
-977 HFDNKVKEPDIDKLS
+977 HFHNKVKQPDPDTIPKKGPG
-992 DNASSLENRKGP
+992 LENRKGQ
-1004 ELDSEMHSENDE
+1004 ELDSELNSENDE
-1016 HNGVRQVVPKKRWQH
+1016 HSGVNQAVPKKRWQR
-1031 LNQRRTKPR
+1031 LNQRRAKPR

-1053 GAFGV
+1053 GAFGI
-1058 LLPGDHVQKGDDPPE
+1058 LLPSDPVQERRDEFLEHRTPP
-1073 HKSTSTSILED
+1073 STNIPED
-1084 APTNP
+1084 AQTDP
-1089 NCTGCLDSV
+1089 NRAGHLDSV
-1098 GPQLNVCD
+1098 GSQLNICD
-1106 KTNANVEVEKER
+1106 KSSTSLGDMEKEP
-1118 GIPSLTPQSE
+1118 GIPSLTPQAE
-1128 HPEPVVPSEKKRL
+1128 LPEPAVRSEKKRL

-1162 KKQKKVQEQVLK
+1162 KKQKKVQEQVH
-1174 RKSDATAGD
+1174 
-1183 VSKKRKTITIE
+1183 
-1194 NKVEIIKRSERGEP
+1194 KV
-1208 PSVIGKALGCSR
+1208 
-1220 STIGNILKDKVRIM
+1220 
-1234 EHVKGSAP
+1234 
-1242 MKAAIITKP
+1242 
-1251 RNGLIIEMEKL
+1251 
-1262 LLIWLND
+1262 
-1269 QSQRDKPISL
+1269 
-1279 TLVQEKAQSLFRDLK
+1279 
-1294 AARAAKEGDCD
+1294 
-1305 EEFVAS
+1305 
-1311 RGWFNRFK
+1311 
-1319 MRANLH
+1319 
-1325 NLKVQDE
+1325 
-1332 AASGDLRAASDFPE
+1332 
-1346 MLKKIIEEGGYLT
+1346 
-1359 NAPSGITQDGSETR
+1359 
-1373 ISSRS
+1373 SSRC

-1383 QCRSGAQNKQV
+1383 LARCRTSAQNKQV

-1417 GPVAQSE
+1417 GPLAQSE
-1424 LAGGHAELPQ
+1424 LGGGHAELPQ
-1434 LTLSVPMAPGVSPR
+1434 LTLSVPVAPEVSPR
-1448 LALET
+1448 PALES
-1453 EELVIKPPG
+1453 EELLVKTPG

-1492 MGLSKKCFETGHLE
+1492 LGLSKKCYEAGHLE
-1506 NDITESCAA
+1506 NGITESGA
-1515 THSKEFGEGTAKLFD
+1515 TSHLKEFGGGTAKIFD
-1530 KPRKRKRQRHVT
+1530 KPRKRKRQRHIT
-1542 AKMQCKK
+1542 AKAQCKK
-1549 LRNDR
+1549 VRNDDS
-1554 ASKETAGSEGELM
+1554 SKETPSSEGELM
-1567 AHGMAASPKEATEDG
+1567 THRTTGSPKETVEEG
-1582 AEQDHGMPA
+1582 VEQDPGMPA

-1615 LGELL
+1615 VGELL

-1646 CNECHTGIHT
+1646 CNECRTGIHT

-1661 QSGEDVKRCLLPLCG
+1661 QNGEDVKRCLLPLCG

-1709 ANPASVTA
+1709 ANPASVSA

-1913 AQRELR
+1913 AQKELR

-1960 CKAADENPCGIDSEC
+1960 CKATDENPCGIDSEC

-1998 CFTKRQYPEVEIFRT
+1998 CFSKRQYPDVEIFRT

-2023 IDIKKGE
+2023 TDIKKGE

-2176 VTKERE
+2176 ITKERE

-2286 PPPVPLPP
+2286 PPPVPLPAGP
-2294 GATSH
+2294 STH
-2299 PAEQSSGMAAQGP
+2299 PAEPSSGVAAQGP
-2312 KTSEKPP
+2312 KMSDKPP
-2319 ADNNQTLSLSKK
+2319 VDTNQTLSLSKK
-2331 ALAGSGQRTPQ
+2331 ALAGTCQRPLL

-2353 PQPLDRIK
+2353 PQPLGRVR
-2361 DLAGPGTKSQSSG
+2361 DLAGSGTKAQSLIPSQRPL
-2374 SSQKSVDRS
+2374 DRPP
-2383 LAVGGARPHLSGK
+2383 AMAGPRPQLSDK
-2396 PSPVTSPS
+2396 PAPVTGPS
-2404 SSPSVKSQPLGR
+2404 SSPSVISQPLER
-2416 PLGAPR
+2416 PLGTADPR
-2422 LDKSI
+2422 PDKSI
-2427 GAAGPRPQPLEK
+2427 GAASSRPQSLEK
-2439 APVPTGLRLPPSDRL
+2439 TPVPTGLRLPPPDRL
-2454 LITSGPK
+2454 LIPSSPK
-2461 PQTSDRPPDK
+2461 PQTSDRLPDK
-2471 PHASLS
+2471 SHASLS

-2486 LSAVVQTLVAKEKAL
+2486 LSAVVQSLVAKEKAL

-2513 AALVMDLIDLA
+2513 AALVMDLIDLT
-2524 PRQKERAPSPHEGTP
+2524 PRQKERASSPHEVIA
-2539 QADEKIPVL
+2539 QADEKMPAL
-2548 ESTAWPAS
+2548 ESSSWPAS
-2556 KGLGQMPRAVERI
+2556 KGLGHMPRAAEKG
-2569 SMSDPV
+2569 MSESRLQPS
-2575 LPPPGKAAAPS
+2575 GKTSAPS
-2586 KHPWQAVK
+2586 EHPWQAVK
-2594 SLTQARLLPQPPAK
+2594 SLTQARLLSQPPAK
-2608 AFLYEPTT
+2608 AFLYEPAT
-2616 QASGRAPTESEQTPG
+2616 QASGRAPAGAEQTPG
-2631 LASQASGLL
+2631 PPLQPSGLGKQA
-2640 KQMAGGHQLPGLA
+2640 KQMVGGHQLPGLA
-2653 AKGTALSG
+2653 AKSG
-2661 QSFRPLGNAPASLPS
+2661 QSYRSLGKAPVSLPT
-2676 EEKKLATTE
+2676 EEKKLAATE
-2685 QSPWLLGKTPLGP
+2685 QSPWGLGKASPGA
-2698 GLWPIVAGQAL
+2698 GLWPIVAGQTLAQ
-2709 TPSRWSSGST
+2709 SCWSAGST
-2719 QTLAQTCWSIGRGQ
+2719 QTLAQTCWSLGRGQ
-2733 DPKPEQNTVPAL
+2733 DPKPEQNTLPAL
-2745 NQAPSNHKCAESEQ
+2745 NQAPSSHKCAESEQ

>member
-1 MDQTCEIPRRNCL
+1 MPPKTR
-14 LPFSNPVNIDAPED
+14 
-28 KDSPFG
+28 
-34 NGQSDFSEPLN
+34 
-45 GCTMQLP
+45 
-52 TASGTSQNAYGQ
+52 
-64 DSPSC
+64 
-69 YIPLRRLQD
+69 
-78 LASMINV
+78 
-85 EYLNGSADGSESF
+85 
-98 QDPEKSDSRAQSP
+98 
-111 VVCTSLSP
+111 
-119 GGPTALPMKQESSC
+119 TALS
-133 NNSPELQD
+133 D

-153 LELPGTS
+153 LELPGAS
-160 SSSTSQE
+160 SSTTSQE
-167 LPFCQPKKKPAPL
+167 LPFCQPKKKSTPL

-214 KVSNRRPYRQYYVEA
+214 KVANRRPYREYYVEA

-255 LPVLRRRGKQKEKE
+255 LPVLRKRGKQKEKG

-281 WEASVGLAEQYDDPK
+281 WEASVGLAEQYDLPK
-296 GSKNRKCVRSSIK
+296 GSKNQKCVASSIK
-309 LDSEEDMPFEDCPND
+309 MDSEEDMPFEDCTND
-324 PESEQDL
+324 PESEHDL
-331 LLNGCLNSL
+331 LLNGCLKSL
-340 AFDSEHSADEKEKPC
+340 AFDSDHSADEKEKPC
-355 AKSRVRKTVDNP
+355 AKSQVRKSSDNII
-367 KRTSVKKSHIQFEAH
+367 KRTSVKKGLMPFEAH
-382 KDERRGKIP
+382 KEEQRGKIP
-391 ENLGLNFISGDV
+391 ENLGLDFISGGV

-416 NSLTGSSLTGS
+416 SSLSGPS
-427 SPTARS
+427 TAPGG
-433 FLFSSCGKNTAKKDF
+433 FLFSSCGQNTAKTDF
-448 ETSNCDSLLGLPEA
+448 ETSNCDSLSGLSESTLLP
-462 SLIAKRSGEK
+462 KHSGEK
-472 KKPQRG
+472 KKLQPG
-478 LVCSSKVQ
+478 PVCSSKVQ
-486 LCYIGAGD
+486 LCYIEAGD
-494 EEKRSDSISICTTSD
+494 EEKRSDSVSVCTTSD

-515 DPLDHSSESDNSVLE
+515 DPVENNSEFVNTVLE
-530 ITDTFDR
+530 ITDAFDR
-537 TESMLSMQ
+537 TEDALSMHE
-545 KNEKVKYSRFPATN
+545 NETKYSRYHATN
-559 SRVKAKQKTLITN
+559 RVKEKQKSLITN
-572 SHTDHLM
+572 SHIDHLV
-579 DCTKTTEP
+579 DSNKRAEP
-587 RTETSPG
+587 RTAEMSQV
-594 NLSDPK
+594 NLSDLKICSPLPK
-600 ASTLIC
+600 SQPEFRHDDLTTKFC
-606 KAPSDFRND
+606 AP
-615 SLSPKFNTPSRIS
+615 PGVC
-628 SENSLA
+628 SENSVTKGEA
-634 KSGAGN
+634 TN
-640 QILLHSKSK
+640 QPLLPLKYR
-649 QPKIRSIKCK
+649 QPKFRSMKGK
-659 HKENPVVVEPPVSN
+659 HKESPAVAEPAATD
-673 EDCSLKCCSSDT
+673 EDPSLKCCSADT
-685 KGSPLASISKS
+685 NGSPLASISKS
-696 GKVDGLK
+696 GKAEGLK

-745 GTPKPPKPLLYTSAS
+745 GTSKSSKPLLFSSAS
-760 GQNHMPIEPDYKFS
+760 SQNHIPIEPDYKFS

-787 TKEQRLMTSQNL
+787 TKEQRLMTAQNL
-799 VSYRSP
+799 ASYRTP
-805 GLVDCSASSP
+805 DRGDCSSGSP
-815 AGASK
+815 VGTSK
-820 VLVTGGST
+820 VLVLGST
-828 HSADKNGS
+828 HNSEKPG
-836 GTQDSAH
+836 DSTKDSVR
-843 PSSTGGDSALPGEL
+843 PSPSGGDSALSGEL
-857 STSLPNLV
+857 SSSLPSLAA
-865 FDNRDRCASGK
+865 DKREPPACGK
-876 SRSNCVTRRNC
+876 SRSNCIPRRNC
-887 GRSKL
+887 GRAKPSSKL
-892 LSKLEDGFSTHLGK
+892 RETISAKIAKPPG
-906 NTVNRKALKTER
+906 NPKALKTER
-918 KRKPNRLP
+918 KRKLNHRLP
-926 EALEGALQGDREG
+926 AVTLAANHLGDKESG
-939 AGSVSVS
+939 GSVNGPSRDG
-946 AKGEEEDAG
+946 AEDLPQEEPL
-955 KKEHFQLKGH
+955 QQMGH
-965 LPNEENTHLPDV
+965 LRNEDTHFCDV
-977 HFDNKVKEPDIDKLS
+977 LFDSKVKQCDSDKILEKEPS
-992 DNASSLENRKGP
+992 FENRKGP
-1004 ELDSEMHSENDE
+1004 ELGPEMNSENDE
-1016 HNGVRQVVPKKRWQH
+1016 PHVVNQVVPKKRWQR
-1031 LNQRRTKPR
+1031 LNQRRPKPG

-1053 GAFGV
+1053 GTFGV
-1058 LLPGDHVQKGDDPPE
+1058 LLPGDTVPKGQDDFLEQRAPP
-1073 HKSTSTSILED
+1073 TSILED
-1084 APTNP
+1084 SSADP
-1089 NCTGCLDSV
+1089 NHVSQSDSV
-1098 GPQLNVCD
+1098 GPRMTICD
-1106 KTNANVEVEKER
+1106 KSSVSVGDVEKET
-1118 GIPSLTPQSE
+1118 GIPSLTPQIKL
-1128 HPEPVVPSEKKRL
+1128 PEPAIRSEKKRL

-1162 KKQKKVQEQVLK
+1162 KKQKKVQEQVH
-1174 RKSDATAGD
+1174 
-1183 VSKKRKTITIE
+1183 
-1194 NKVEIIKRSERGEP
+1194 KV
-1208 PSVIGKALGCSR
+1208 
-1220 STIGNILKDKVRIM
+1220 
-1234 EHVKGSAP
+1234 
-1242 MKAAIITKP
+1242 
-1251 RNGLIIEMEKL
+1251 
-1262 LLIWLND
+1262 
-1269 QSQRDKPISL
+1269 
-1279 TLVQEKAQSLFRDLK
+1279 
-1294 AARAAKEGDCD
+1294 
-1305 EEFVAS
+1305 
-1311 RGWFNRFK
+1311 
-1319 MRANLH
+1319 
-1325 NLKVQDE
+1325 
-1332 AASGDLRAASDFPE
+1332 
-1346 MLKKIIEEGGYLT
+1346 
-1359 NAPSGITQDGSETR
+1359 
-1373 ISSRS
+1373 SSRC
-1378 EEESL
+1378 EDESL
-1383 QCRSGAQNKQV
+1383 LAQCRSSIQNKQV
-1394 DENSLISTKEEPP
+1394 DESSLISTKEEPP

-1417 GPVAQSE
+1417 GPLAQSD
-1424 LAGGHAELPQ
+1424 LGVGHAELPQ
-1434 LTLSVPMAPGVSPR
+1434 LTLSVPVAPEVSPR
-1448 LALET
+1448 PALES
-1453 EELVIKPPG
+1453 EELLVKTPG

-1492 MGLSKKCFETGHLE
+1492 LGLSRKCFEVGPLE
-1506 NDITESCAA
+1506 NGIVDSRA
-1515 THSKEFGEGTAKLFD
+1515 TPHLKDFGGGSTRIFD

-1542 AKMQCKK
+1542 TKMHYKK
-1549 LRNDR
+1549 VKKEDS
-1554 ASKETAGSEGELM
+1554 SKEAPSSEGELM
-1567 AHGMAASPKEATEDG
+1567 IHRTAASPKEILDEGVEHDA
-1582 AEQDHGMPA
+1582 GMSA
-1591 SKRMQGERGGGA
+1591 SKKLQGERGGGA

-1646 CNECHTGIHT
+1646 CSECRTGIHT

-1688 PTVMQNKG
+1688 PTVTQNKG
-1696 FRCSLHI
+1696 FRCPLHI

-1709 ANPASVTA
+1709 ANPTNVSA

-1913 AQRELR
+1913 AQKELR

-1960 CKAADENPCGIDSEC
+1960 CKATDENPCGIDSEC

-1998 CFTKRQYPEVEIFRT
+1998 CFSKRQYPDVEIFRT

-2023 IDIKKGE
+2023 TDIKKGE

-2037 ELIDEEECRAR
+2037 ELIDEEECRSR

-2147 RPKNQPIA
+2147 RPKNQPIV
-2155 TEEKSKKFKKKQQGK
+2155 TEEKSRKFKRKPHGK
-2170 RRTQGE
+2170 RRSQGE

-2182 DECFSCGDA
+2182 DECFSCGDG

-2228 DICGK
+2228 DVCGK

-2286 PPPVPLPP
+2286 PPPGPLSPSP
-2294 GATSH
+2294 STQLT
-2299 PAEQSSGMAAQGP
+2299 EQSSEMATQGP
-2312 KTSEKPP
+2312 KMSDQPP
-2319 ADNNQTLSLSKK
+2319 TDATQMLPLSKK
-2331 ALAGSGQRTPQ
+2331 ALTGTCQ
-2342 PERPLERTDSR
+2342 RPLLPKRPPEKTDSSSHL
-2353 PQPLDRIK
+2353 LDRAR
-2361 DLAGPGTKSQSSG
+2361 DLAGSGTKSQSLV
-2374 SSQKSVDRS
+2374 SSQRPQDRPP
-2383 LAVGGARPHLSGK
+2383 AKEGPK
-2396 PSPVTSPS
+2396 PQPSERASPVTKPS
-2404 SSPSVKSQPLGR
+2404 SSPLVRSLPLER
-2416 PLGAPR
+2416 PLAMTDPR
-2422 LDKSI
+2422 
-2427 GAAGPRPQPLEK
+2427 LEK
-2439 APVPTGLRLPPSDRL
+2439 AIGAVGPKSQSVEKAPAPTGLRLSPPDRL
-2454 LITSGPK
+2454 LTTHSPK
-2461 PQTSDRPPDK
+2461 AQISDRPPDK
-2471 PHASLS
+2471 SHASLT

-2486 LSAVVQTLVAKEKAL
+2486 LSAVVQSLVAKEKAL
-2501 RPVDQNTQSKNR
+2501 RPVDQNTQSKHR
-2513 AALVMDLIDLA
+2513 AALVMDLIDLT
-2524 PRQKERAPSPHEGTP
+2524 PRQKELASSPHEVTP
-2539 QADEKIPVL
+2539 QADEKMPML
-2548 ESTAWPAS
+2548 ESSSRPSS
-2556 KGLGQMPRAVERI
+2556 KGLGHMPRAVEKS
-2569 SMSDPV
+2569 SMSDSLQPA
-2575 LPPPGKAAAPS
+2575 GKVTAPS
-2586 KHPWQAVK
+2586 EHPWQAVK
-2594 SLTQARLLPQPPAK
+2594 SLTQARLLSPPSAK
-2608 AFLYEPTT
+2608 AFLYESAT
-2616 QASGRAPTESEQTPG
+2616 QASGRAPVGAEQTPG
-2631 LASQASGLL
+2631 PPGPA
-2640 KQMAGGHQLPGLA
+2640 PGLVKQVKQLSRGLT
-2653 AKGTALSG
+2653 AKSG
-2661 QSFRPLGNAPASLPS
+2661 QSFRSLGKIPSSLPN

-2685 QSPWLLGKTPLGP
+2685 QSPWGLGKASPGA
-2698 GLWPIVAGQAL
+2698 GLWPIVAGQTLAQAC
-2709 TPSRWSSGST
+2709 WSAGGT
-2719 QTLAQTCWSIGRGQ
+2719 QTLAQTCWSLGRGQ
-2733 DPKPEQNTVPAL
+2733 DPKPEQNAIQAL
-2745 NQAPSNHKCAESEQ
+2745 NQAPSSRKCAESEQ

>member
-1 MDQTCEIPRRNCL
+1 M
-14 LPFSNPVNIDAPED
+14 
-28 KDSPFG
+28 
-34 NGQSDFSEPLN
+34 PLK
-45 GCTMQLP
+45 T
-52 TASGTSQNAYGQ
+52 
-64 DSPSC
+64 
-69 YIPLRRLQD
+69 R
-78 LASMINV
+78 
-85 EYLNGSADGSESF
+85 
-98 QDPEKSDSRAQSP
+98 
-111 VVCTSLSP
+111 
-119 GGPTALPMKQESSC
+119 TALS
-133 NNSPELQD
+133 D

-167 LPFCQPKKKPAPL
+167 LPFCQPKKKSTPL

-200 RICSDPLINTHSKM
+200 RICSDPLVNTHSKM
-214 KVSNRRPYRQYYVEA
+214 KVANRRPYREYYVEA
-229 FGDPSEKAWVAGKA
+229 FGDPSERAWVAGKA

-255 LPVLRRRGKQKEKE
+255 LPVLRKRGKQKEKG

-281 WEASVGLAEQYDDPK
+281 WEASVGLAEQYDVPK
-296 GSKNRKCVRSSIK
+296 GSKNRKCVTSSIK
-309 LDSEEDMPFEDCPND
+309 LDSEEDMPFEDYTND
-324 PESEQDL
+324 PESEHEL
-331 LLNGCLNSL
+331 LLNGCLKSL

-355 AKSRVRKTVDNP
+355 AKSRARKNSDTP
-367 KRTSVKKSHIQFEAH
+367 KRTSLKKGLMQFEAH
-382 KDERRGKIP
+382 NKEERRGKIT
-391 ENLGLNFISGDV
+391 ENLALNFISGDV

-416 NSLTGSSLTGS
+416 NSLTGSSSAPG
-427 SPTARS
+427 S
-433 FLFSSCGKNTAKKDF
+433 FLFSSCGKTSAKKEF
-448 ETSNCDSLLGLPEA
+448 ETSNCDSLLGLSEGA
-462 SLIAKRSGEK
+462 LLSKRSGEK
-472 KKPQRG
+472 KKVQTG

-515 DPLDHSSESDNSVLE
+515 DPLEHSSESDNSVLE
-530 ITDTFDR
+530 ITDAFDR
-537 TESMLSMQ
+537 TENMLSMQ
-545 KNEKVKYSRFPATN
+545 KNEKIKYSRYPTN
-559 SRVKAKQKTLITN
+559 TRVKEKQKSLITN
-572 SHTDHLM
+572 SHTDHLV
-579 DCTKTTEP
+579 DCTKTAEPGTE
-587 RTETSPG
+587 SSQV
-594 NLSDPK
+594 NLSDFK
-600 ASTLIC
+600 VSTLVH
-606 KAPSDFRND
+606 KPQSEFRND
-615 SLSPKFNTPSRIS
+615 GLAPKFNTPSSIS
-628 SENSLA
+628 SENSLV
-634 KSGAGN
+634 KGGATN
-640 QILLHSKSK
+640 QALLHLKTK
-649 QPKIRSIKCK
+649 QPKFRNIKCK
-659 HKENPVVVEPPVSN
+659 HKENPVVVESPVTN
-673 EDCSLKCCSSDT
+673 EDRSLKCCSLDA
-685 KGSPLASISKS
+685 KGSPLPSISKS

-703 LLSNMHEKT
+703 LLNNMHEKT

-745 GTPKPPKPLLYTSAS
+745 GTSKPSKPLLFSSAS
-760 GQNHMPIEPDYKFS
+760 SQNHIPIEPDYKFS

-787 TKEQRLMTSQNL
+787 TKEQRLMTAQNL

-805 GLVDCSASSP
+805 ARGDCSTSSP
-815 AGASK
+815 VVASK
-820 VLVTGGST
+820 VLVSGNSI
-828 HSADKNGS
+828 HNSEKNGDD
-836 GTQDSAH
+836 TQDLVRPN
-843 PSSTGGDSALPGEL
+843 PSESDSALSGV
-857 STSLPNLV
+857 SASLPGLAP
-865 FDNRDRCASGK
+865 DRRDLSACGK
-876 SRSNCVTRRNC
+876 SRSNCVTRRTC
-887 GRSKL
+887 GRTKPSSKL
-892 LSKLEDGFSTHLGK
+892 QEAISAEMAK
-906 NTVNRKALKTER
+906 NTANRKALKTER
-918 KRKPNRLP
+918 KRKFHRLP
-926 EALEGALQGDREG
+926 AVTLEATLQGDKESG
-939 AGSVSVS
+939 GSVNGPS
-946 AKGEEEDAG
+946 KGGAETSGKEEPL
-955 KKEHFQLKGH
+955 QLMGH
-965 LPNEENTHLPDV
+965 LTSEHAHLSDV
-977 HFDNKVKEPDIDKLS
+977 HFDDKVEQSDPDKIPEKGPPS
-992 DNASSLENRKGP
+992 ETTKGP
-1004 ELDSEMHSENDE
+1004 ELVSETNSENDE
-1016 HNGVRQVVPKKRWQH
+1016 PNGANQVVPKKRWQR
-1031 LNQRRTKPR
+1031 LNQRRTKPG
-1040 KRTNRF
+1040 KRTNRL

-1053 GAFGV
+1053 GAFEV
-1058 LLPGDHVQKGDDPPE
+1058 LLPGNPVQKGRGDYTDHRTP
-1073 HKSTSTSILED
+1073 STNILED
-1084 APTNP
+1084 SLTEP
-1089 NCTGCLDSV
+1089 NHASHLDSV
-1098 GPQLNVCD
+1098 GPRLNVCD
-1106 KTNANVEVEKER
+1106 KSNTSMEDKEKEP
-1118 GIPSLTPQSE
+1118 GIPSLMPQAE
-1128 HPEPVVPSEKKRL
+1128 LPEPAVRSEKKRL

-1162 KKQKKVQEQVLK
+1162 KKQKKVQEQVH
-1174 RKSDATAGD
+1174 
-1183 VSKKRKTITIE
+1183 
-1194 NKVEIIKRSERGEP
+1194 KV
-1208 PSVIGKALGCSR
+1208 
-1220 STIGNILKDKVRIM
+1220 
-1234 EHVKGSAP
+1234 
-1242 MKAAIITKP
+1242 
-1251 RNGLIIEMEKL
+1251 
-1262 LLIWLND
+1262 
-1269 QSQRDKPISL
+1269 
-1279 TLVQEKAQSLFRDLK
+1279 
-1294 AARAAKEGDCD
+1294 
-1305 EEFVAS
+1305 
-1311 RGWFNRFK
+1311 
-1319 MRANLH
+1319 
-1325 NLKVQDE
+1325 
-1332 AASGDLRAASDFPE
+1332 
-1346 MLKKIIEEGGYLT
+1346 
-1359 NAPSGITQDGSETR
+1359 
-1373 ISSRS
+1373 SSRC
-1378 EEESL
+1378 EEENLLSR
-1383 QCRSGAQNKQV
+1383 CRSSAQNKQV

-1417 GPVAQSE
+1417 GPLAHSE
-1424 LAGGHAELPQ
+1424 LGGGHAELPQ
-1434 LTLSVPMAPGVSPR
+1434 LTLSVPVAPEVSLRP
-1448 LALET
+1448 ALES
-1453 EELVIKPPG
+1453 EELLVKTPG

-1492 MGLSKKCFETGHLE
+1492 IGLSRKCYEAGHLG
-1506 NDITESCAA
+1506 NGITGSCAGS
-1515 THSKEFGEGTAKLFD
+1515 HLKEFGGTTKIFD

-1542 AKMQCKK
+1542 AKVHCKRVK
-1549 LRNDR
+1549 NEDS
-1554 ASKETAGSEGELM
+1554 SKETPEGELM
-1567 AHGMAASPKEATEDG
+1567 THRTAASPKDTIEDG
-1582 AEQDHGMPA
+1582 MEHDPGMSA
-1591 SKRMQGERGGGA
+1591 SKKLQGERGGGA

-1646 CNECHTGIHT
+1646 CNECRTGIHT

-1709 ANPASVTA
+1709 ANPASVSA

-1913 AQRELR
+1913 AQKELR

-1960 CKAADENPCGIDSEC
+1960 CKATDENPCGIDSEC

-1998 CFTKRQYPEVEIFRT
+1998 CFSKRQYPEVEIFRT

-2023 IDIKKGE
+2023 TDIKKGE

-2075 KGNYARFMNHC
+2075 KGNFARFMNHC

-2170 RRTQGE
+2170 RRSQGE
-2176 VTKERE
+2176 ITKERE

-2213 TKRPAGKWECPWHQC
+2213 TKRPAGWFQSPFHQC
-2228 DICGK
+2228 DVCGK

-2286 PPPVPLPP
+2286 PPPVPLPASP
-2294 GATSH
+2294 NTH
-2299 PAEQSSGMAAQGP
+2299 LAEQSSGTAAQGP
-2312 KTSEKPP
+2312 KMSDKSP
-2319 ADNNQTLSLSKK
+2319 ADANQTLPLSKK
-2331 ALAGSGQRTPQ
+2331 ALSGTCQRSLL
-2342 PERPLERTDSR
+2342 PERPLERTGSSS
-2353 PQPLDRIK
+2353 QLLDRVR
-2361 DLAGPGTKSQSSG
+2361 DLAVSGTKSQT
-2374 SSQKSVDRS
+2374 SQRPLDRPP
-2383 LAVGGARPHLSGK
+2383 AVEGPRPQLSDK
-2396 PSPVTSPS
+2396 TSPVTSPS
-2404 SSPSVKSQPLGR
+2404 SSPSVRSPPLER
-2416 PLGAPR
+2416 PLGTTDPR

-2427 GAAGPRPQPLEK
+2427 GAASSRPPSLEK
-2439 APVPTGLRLPPSDRL
+2439 TQTPTGLRLPPPDRL
-2454 LITSGPK
+2454 LVTSSPK
-2461 PQTSDRPPDK
+2461 PQTSDRLQDK
-2471 PHASLS
+2471 SHASLS

-2501 RPVDQNTQSKNR
+2501 RPVDQNTQSKSR
-2513 AALVMDLIDLA
+2513 AALVMDLIDLT
-2524 PRQKERAPSPHEGTP
+2524 PRQKERTTSPHEVIP
-2539 QADEKIPVL
+2539 QSDEKMPVL
-2548 ESTAWPAS
+2548 ESSSWSAG
-2556 KGLGQMPRAVERI
+2556 KGLGHLPRAVEKG
-2569 SMSDPV
+2569 SVSDP
-2575 LPPPGKAAAPS
+2575 LLQPPGKAAAPS
-2586 KHPWQAVK
+2586 EHPWQAVK
-2594 SLTQARLLPQPPAK
+2594 SLTHARLLSQPPAK
-2608 AFLYEPTT
+2608 AFLYEPATP
-2616 QASGRAPTESEQTPG
+2616 ASGRALAGAEQTPG
-2631 LASQASGLL
+2631 PPSQAPGLVKQV
-2640 KQMAGGHQLPGLA
+2640 KQMARGQQLSGLT
-2653 AKGTALSG
+2653 AKSG
-2661 QSFRPLGNAPASLPS
+2661 QSFRSLGKAPAHLPT
-2676 EEKKLATTE
+2676 EEKKLVTTE
-2685 QSPWLLGKTPLGP
+2685 QSPWGLGKASTGA
-2698 GLWPIVAGQAL
+2698 GLWPIVAGQTLAQ
-2709 TPSRWSSGST
+2709 SCWSAGGT
-2719 QTLAQTCWSIGRGQ
+2719 QTLAQTCWSLGRGQ
-2733 DPKPEQNTVPAL
+2733 DPKPEQNTVQAL
-2745 NQAPSNHKCAESEQ
+2745 NQAPSSHKCAESEQ

>member
-1 MDQTCEIPRRNCL
+1 MDQTCELPRRNCL
-14 LPFSNPVNIDAPED
+14 LPFSNPVNLDAPED

-34 NGQSDFSEPLN
+34 NGQSNFSEPLN
-45 GCTMQLP
+45 GCTMQLS

-111 VVCTSLSP
+111 IVCTSLSP
-119 GGPTALPMKQESSC
+119 GGPTALAMKQEPSC

-167 LPFCQPKKKPAPL
+167 LPFCQPKKKSTPL

-229 FGDPSEKAWVAGKA
+229 FGDPSERAWVAGKA

-255 LPVLRRRGKQKEKE
+255 LPVLRRRGKQKEKG

-281 WEASVGLAEQYDDPK
+281 WEASVGLAEQYDVPK
-296 GSKNRKCVRSSIK
+296 GSKNRRCVSSSIK
-309 LDSEEDMPFEDCPND
+309 LDSEEDMPFEDCTND
-324 PESEQDL
+324 PESEHDL
-331 LLNGCLNSL
+331 LLNGCLKSL

-355 AKSRVRKTVDNP
+355 AKSRARKSSDNP
-367 KRTSVKKSHIQFEAH
+367 KRTSMKKGHMQFEAH
-382 KDERRGKIP
+382 KEERRGKIP
-391 ENLGLNFISGDV
+391 ENLGLSFISGDV

-416 NSLTGSSLTGS
+416 NSLTGSN
-427 SPTARS
+427 TAPGS
-433 FLFSSCGKNTAKKDF
+433 FLFSSCGKNTAKKEF
-448 ETSNCDSLLGLPEA
+448 ETSNCDSLLGLSEGA
-462 SLIAKRSGEK
+462 LISKHSEEK
-472 KKPQRG
+472 KKLQRG
-478 LVCSSKVQ
+478 LMCSSKVQ

-515 DPLDHSSESDNSVLE
+515 DPIDHSSESDNSVLE
-530 ITDTFDR
+530 ITDAFDR
-537 TESMLSMQ
+537 TENMLSVQ
-545 KNEKVKYSRFPATN
+545 KNEKVKYTRYPATN
-559 SRVKAKQKTLITN
+559 TKVKAKQKSLITN

-579 DCTKTTEP
+579 DCAKTAEP
-587 RTETSPG
+587 GTETSQV
-594 NLSDPK
+594 NLSDLKVSAVVRKPQ
-600 ASTLIC
+600 
-606 KAPSDFRND
+606 SDFRND
-615 SLSPKFNTPSRIS
+615 SFSPKFNTPSSIS
-628 SENSLA
+628 SENSLI
-634 KSGAGN
+634 KGGATN
-640 QILLHSKSK
+640 QALLHAKSK

-659 HKENPVVVEPPVSN
+659 HKENPVVVEPPVTN

-712 RDSSDIET
+712 RDSNDIET

-745 GTPKPPKPLLYTSAS
+745 GTSKPSKPLLFSSAS
-760 GQNHMPIEPDYKFS
+760 GQNHIPIEPDYKFS

-787 TKEQRLMTSQNL
+787 TKEQRLMTAQNL

-805 GLVDCSASSP
+805 GLGDCTSSSP
-815 AGASK
+815 VGASK
-820 VLVTGGST
+820 VLVSGSST
-828 HSADKNGS
+828 HSSEKNGD
-836 GTQDSAH
+836 GTQKSVR
-843 PSSTGGDSALPGEL
+843 PSPSGGDSALSGEL
-857 STSLPNLV
+857 SVPVPGFVS
-865 FDNRDRCASGK
+865 DRRDVPASSK
-876 SRSNCVTRRNC
+876 SHSDCVTRRNC
-887 GRSKL
+887 GRSKPS
-892 LSKLEDGFSTHLGK
+892 SKLRDSFAAQMGR
-906 NTVNRKALKTER
+906 NTLNRKALKTER
-918 KRKPNRLP
+918 KRKLSRLP
-926 EALEGALQGDREG
+926 AVTLEAALQGDRASGDSEN
-939 AGSVSVS
+939 GSSRGGLEDS
-946 AKGEEEDAG
+946 GKEEPL
-955 KKEHFQLKGH
+955 QLMGH
-965 LPNEENTHLPDV
+965 LTSEDSAHFSSV
-977 HFDNKVKEPDIDKLS
+977 HFDNKVNQPDPDKIPEKGPS
-992 DNASSLENRKGP
+992 FENRKGP
-1004 ELDSEMHSENDE
+1004 ELDNEMNSENDE
-1016 HNGVRQVVPKKRWQH
+1016 PNGVNQAVPKKRWQR

-1058 LLPGDHVQKGDDPPE
+1058 LLPSDPVKKGDEFPE
-1073 HKSTSTSILED
+1073 HRPPTSINIIED
-1084 APTNP
+1084 TLADP
-1089 NCTGCLDSV
+1089 NHTSCLDSI
-1098 GPQLNVCD
+1098 GPRLNVCD
-1106 KTNANVEVEKER
+1106 KSSASIEEMEKEP
-1118 GIPSLTPQSE
+1118 GIPSLTPQPE
-1128 HPEPVVPSEKKRL
+1128 LPEPAVRSEKKRL

-1162 KKQKKVQEQVLK
+1162 KKQKKVQEQVH
-1174 RKSDATAGD
+1174 
-1183 VSKKRKTITIE
+1183 
-1194 NKVEIIKRSERGEP
+1194 KV
-1208 PSVIGKALGCSR
+1208 
-1220 STIGNILKDKVRIM
+1220 
-1234 EHVKGSAP
+1234 
-1242 MKAAIITKP
+1242 
-1251 RNGLIIEMEKL
+1251 
-1262 LLIWLND
+1262 
-1269 QSQRDKPISL
+1269 
-1279 TLVQEKAQSLFRDLK
+1279 
-1294 AARAAKEGDCD
+1294 
-1305 EEFVAS
+1305 
-1311 RGWFNRFK
+1311 
-1319 MRANLH
+1319 
-1325 NLKVQDE
+1325 
-1332 AASGDLRAASDFPE
+1332 
-1346 MLKKIIEEGGYLT
+1346 
-1359 NAPSGITQDGSETR
+1359 
-1373 ISSRS
+1373 SSRC

-1383 QCRSGAQNKQV
+1383 LARCRSSAQNKQV

-1417 GPVAQSE
+1417 GPLAQSE
-1424 LAGGHAELPQ
+1424 LGGGHAELPQ
-1434 LTLSVPMAPGVSPR
+1434 LTLSVPVAPEVSPR
-1448 LALET
+1448 PILES
-1453 EELVIKPPG
+1453 EELLVKTPG

-1492 MGLSKKCFETGHLE
+1492 LGLSKKCYEAGHLE
-1506 NDITESCAA
+1506 NDSESRAA
-1515 THSKEFGEGTAKLFD
+1515 SREYGGGAAKIFD
-1530 KPRKRKRQRHVT
+1530 KPRKRKRQRHAT
-1542 AKMQCKK
+1542 AKVHCKK
-1549 LRNDR
+1549 MKNDDS
-1554 ASKETAGSEGELM
+1554 SKETPGSEGELM
-1567 AHGMAASPKEATEDG
+1567 THRTAASPKETVE
-1582 AEQDHGMPA
+1582 ESVENDHGMPA
-1591 SKRMQGERGGGA
+1591 SKKLQGERGGGA

-1646 CNECHTGIHT
+1646 CNECRTGIHT

-1709 ANPASVTA
+1709 ANPASVSA

-1913 AQRELR
+1913 AQKELR

-1960 CKAADENPCGIDSEC
+1960 CKATDDNPCGIDSEC

-2023 IDIKKGE
+2023 TDIKKGE

-2176 VTKERE
+2176 ITKERE

-2294 GATSH
+2294 GPGTH
-2299 PAEQSSGMAAQGP
+2299 LAEHSSGVAAQGP
-2312 KTSEKPP
+2312 KMLDKLP
-2319 ADNNQTLSLSKK
+2319 ADTNQTLSLSKK
-2331 ALAGSGQRTPQ
+2331 ALAGTCQRPLL
-2342 PERPLERTDSR
+2342 PERPPDRTDSR
-2353 PQPLDRIK
+2353 PQPVDRVR
-2361 DLAGPGTKSQSSG
+2361 DLAGSGTKPQSLV
-2374 SSQKSVDRS
+2374 SSQKPLDRPP
-2383 LAVGGARPHLSGK
+2383 AVAGPRPQLSDK
-2396 PSPVTSPS
+2396 PSPVTGIS
-2404 SSPSVKSQPLGR
+2404 SSPSVRSQSLER
-2416 PLGAPR
+2416 PLGTADPR

-2427 GAAGPRPQPLEK
+2427 GAASPRPQSLEK
-2439 APVPTGLRLPPSDRL
+2439 TPGPPGLRLPPPDRL
-2454 LITSGPK
+2454 LVTSSPK

-2471 PHASLS
+2471 SHASLS
-2477 QRLPPPEKV
+2477 QRLPPPDKV

-2513 AALVMDLIDLA
+2513 AALVMDLIDLT
-2524 PRQKERAPSPHEGTP
+2524 PHQKERAASPHEVTP
-2539 QADEKIPVL
+2539 QVDEKMPVL
-2548 ESTAWPAS
+2548 ESSSWTAS
-2556 KGLGQMPRAVERI
+2556 KGLGQMPRAVERG

-2575 LPPPGKAAAPS
+2575 LQPPGKTAVPS
-2586 KHPWQAVK
+2586 EHPWQAVK
-2594 SLTQARLLPQPPAK
+2594 SLTQARLLSQPSAK

-2616 QASGRAPTESEQTPG
+2616 QASGRAPAGVEQIPGSPSQAPG
-2631 LASQASGLL
+2631 LVKQV
-2640 KQMAGGHQLPGLA
+2640 KQMTGGQQLPGLA
-2653 AKGTALSG
+2653 AKSG
-2661 QSFRPLGNAPASLPS
+2661 QSFRPLGKAPSTLCT
-2676 EEKKLATTE
+2676 EEKKLTTAE
-2685 QSPWLLGKTPLGP
+2685 QSPWALGKSSPGP
-2698 GLWPIVAGQAL
+2698 GLWPMVAGQ
-2709 TPSRWSSGST
+2709 TISPSCWSSGNT
-2719 QTLAQTCWSIGRGQ
+2719 QTLAQTCWSLGRGQ
-2733 DPKPEQNTVPAL
+2733 DPKPEQNTLPAL
-2745 NQAPSNHKCAESEQ
+2745 NQAPSSHKCAESEQ